1 MVSDLK
7 AKEFC
12 FMQKKSSRP
21 SCFKAA
27 MALFFAVVFFISGCS
42 CGSAKKPDQMFTSAP
57 TAQVSATPEPYDA
70 ESGEVT
76 VLDGSIVKERIT
88 DSASALRAVESI
100 AEHLG
105 ISDAAAC
112 YETCSAQPLMNDVF
126 YSCPQEYNGVP
137 VYGSSI
143 DFIVDEN
150 GNCLNVTDNHA
161 RISGLNTNPV
171 LTEEEAIQKAL
182 SNGASDVDSNGLC
195 IYSCFDTNPCL
206 TYNLYGIE
214 DGTSMQYF
222 VSAETGETVAEFCR
236 SYTGETVDGVGY
248 DRPESGIERHFNLY
262 KIDNRFYLYDK
273 ERNIAVFNAYGR
285 KAIVRSGGFID
296 NELHTY
302 CYSETEN
309 GVIIV
314 CDSDGNRYSY
324 TYGEDGQHY
333 LTSQADADVVFPVQ
347 ATASLKYALDDNTE
361 AMFPVMTTNGS
372 NYVNNDRAVAA
383 MSYAAYSYDFYSD
396 IFGRNGFDN
405 KGGFT
410 SILFDTTHPNACSSN
425 VIVQYASNGE
435 YSNLTNIQVGT
446 KQGMAYDV
454 IGHEYTHSV
463 EQAISCMLYERESGA
478 VMEGLSDIFG
488 ELIED
493 YANNATSGNPT
504 LTGSCD
510 WKNESRNISNP
521 EKSKCPAVY
530 KGKYWKETAECPN
543 EEGNDYGYV
552 HNNST
557 VISHMA
563 YLLSNGMNGASY
575 CEALNNRQIAELYY
589 RTIFML
595 PVCCSFNQFGRMLLR
610 SAELMYERELLNAK
624 QFTCVLA
631 ALNNSGIGVQNSD
644 IRGMIYNVQP
654 KCTLDIRGLDLTNC
668 ECTVKLS
675 KIVNGN
681 AAGGSQQPLEIILK
695 GTINKPTEVDL
706 SGGELFMLE
715 IRNSGEEA
723 SNSEVY
729 KICLSVDSEKGRP
742 ELVFYTMYGTVSPEI
757 TVDTNVQVAAGNSV
771 SYAITEDGSLWEWGA
786 KCGTRLAGNA
796 APKKILSDIVSVS
809 TSGEAYFDESIPEV
823 WTHTLAV
830 AKDGSLYGWG
840 CNAFG
845 QITGTSPSNYEESTH
860 IGEPTFMIGNIKQAS
875 AGGGLSAAVTTSG
888 ALIVWGG
895 AYSEEGPS
903 SRVIKTDVAAV
914 EVGSG
919 HSGVLFILNP
929 DGTVEV
935 MNAATRSAKKVMDGV
950 QEIHGVEGYNASCL
964 ALKKDGSLW
973 LIESGQFGDDTQ
985 TTRIMNDVISAA
997 AYSPDLLEYEDEPL
1011 YVVNKAGQL
1020 LKSVDS
1026 NLKNFSVVMEG
1037 IVSVS
1042 AGRTHALAVTTEG
1055 KVVAWGNNGYGQ
1067 LGSGVTVFETEKPVA
1082 VTGMN
1087 NALSVTVG
1095 GGGSFA
1101 LVVKSDHSLWACG
1114 INDRGQLGNGTT
1126 QGSAEYIKIMDDVSR
1141 AEAEEDFAFA
1151 VKQDG
1156 TLWAWGANDRGQL
1169 GDGTTI
1175 DRLSP
1180 VKVADG
1186 IADTNAYYALTTDG
1200 RMLEIGNGFAEAAT
1214 GVSRIVDYN
1223 IAIMT
1228 DGTLWKCSVKYDD
1241 DYITGDVV
1249 DAWSYNDNMYYA
1261 IKNDGSLWD
1270 IYYRSNGNTKETKL
1284 AEGFE
1289 SLSGY
1294 LVWTYGADDYLMLI
1308 DTKNDL
1314 YNGRTEWDEDGKYIN
1329 LKKIA
1334 ADVCFVATSTVTDYE
1349 GTHFCIDTS
1358 GQLYA
1363 FGKNYYGVFGKGR
1376 TAGYSDTPVT
1386 VAFPN

>member
-1 MVSDLK
+1 
-7 AKEFC
+7 
-12 FMQKKSSRP
+12 MQKKSSRP
-21 SCFKAA
+21 SCFKAV
-27 MALFFAVVFFISGCS
+27 MALLFAVVFFISGCS
-42 CGSAKKPDQMFTSAP
+42 CGSDQKPDQMFTSEP
-57 TAQVSATPEPYDA
+57 TAQASVTPEPYDA

-88 DSASALRAVESI
+88 DSASALRAVEGI

-112 YETCSAQPLMNDVF
+112 YKTCSAQSLMNDVF

-248 DRPESGIERHFNLY
+248 DRPEGGIERHFNLY

-285 KAIVRSGGFID
+285 KAIFRRDGFID
-296 NELHTY
+296 DELHTY

-314 CDSDGNRYSY
+314 CDSDGNRYSA
-324 TYGEDGQHY
+324 TCGEDGQHY

-347 ATASLKYALDDNTE
+347 ATISLKYALDDNTE

-372 NYVNNDRAVAA
+372 TYVNNDRAVAA

-410 SILFDTTHPNACSSN
+410 SVLFDTTHPNACSLN

-435 YSNLTNIQVGT
+435 YFNLTNIQVGT
-446 KQGMAYDV
+446 RQGMAYDV

-510 WKNESRNISNP
+510 WKNEFRNSSNP

-530 KGKYWKETAECPN
+530 KGKYWKETAEFPN
-543 EEGNDYGYV
+543 EGNDYGYV

-675 KIVNGN
+675 KIVNSN
-681 AAGGSQQPLEIILK
+681 TADGSQQELELVLQE
-695 GTINKPTEVDL
+695 TINKPTEVDL
-706 SGGELFMLE
+706 SGGELFLLE

-729 KICLSVDSEKGRP
+729 KIFLSVDSDNGRP
-742 ELVFYTMYGTVSPEI
+742 ELVFYTMYGTASPEI

-809 TSGEAYFDESIPEV
+809 TSGEAYFDESTPEV

-845 QITGTSPSNYEESTH
+845 QITGTSPSNYEESTN

-929 DGTVEV
+929 DGIVEV

-950 QEIHGVEGYNASCL
+950 EEIHGVEGYNASCL

-997 AYSPDLLEYEDEPL
+997 AYSPDLLEYEDKPL

-1114 INDRGQLGNGTT
+1114 INDRGQLANGTT
-1126 QGSAEYIKIMDDVSR
+1126 QGSAEYIKIMDDVSK
-1141 AEAEEDFAFA
+1141 AEAGENFAFA

-1156 TLWAWGANDRGQL
+1156 TLWAWGANDKGQL

-1223 IAIMT
+1223 LAIMT

>member
-1 MVSDLK
+1 
-7 AKEFC
+7 
-12 FMQKKSSRP
+12 MQKKSSRP
-21 SCFKAA
+21 SSFKAA
-27 MALFFAVVFFISGCS
+27 MALFFAVIFFISGCS
-42 CGSAKKPDQMFTSAP
+42 VGSGTEP
-57 TAQVSATPEPYDA
+57 SATPTSVPITQVPTTPGPENVGN
-70 ESGEVT
+70 GEVR
-76 VLDGSIVKERIT
+76 DGSLV
-88 DSASALRAVESI
+88 
-100 AEHLG
+100 
-105 ISDAAAC
+105 
-112 YETCSAQPLMNDVF
+112 
-126 YSCPQEYNGVP
+126 
-137 VYGSSI
+137 
-143 DFIVDEN
+143 
-150 GNCLNVTDNHA
+150 
-161 RISGLNTNPV
+161 
-171 LTEEEAIQKAL
+171 
-182 SNGASDVDSNGLC
+182 
-195 IYSCFDTNPCL
+195 
-206 TYNLYGIE
+206 
-214 DGTSMQYF
+214 
-222 VSAETGETVAEFCR
+222 
-236 SYTGETVDGVGY
+236 
-248 DRPESGIERHFNLY
+248 
-262 KIDNRFYLYDK
+262 
-273 ERNIAVFNAYGR
+273 
-285 KAIVRSGGFID
+285 
-296 NELHTY
+296 
-302 CYSETEN
+302 
-309 GVIIV
+309 
-314 CDSDGNRYSY
+314 
-324 TYGEDGQHY
+324 
-333 LTSQADADVVFPVQ
+333 
-347 ATASLKYALDDNTE
+347 
-361 AMFPVMTTNGS
+361 
-372 NYVNNDRAVAA
+372 
-383 MSYAAYSYDFYSD
+383 
-396 IFGRNGFDN
+396 
-405 KGGFT
+405 
-410 SILFDTTHPNACSSN
+410 
-425 VIVQYASNGE
+425 
-435 YSNLTNIQVGT
+435 
-446 KQGMAYDV
+446 
-454 IGHEYTHSV
+454 
-463 EQAISCMLYERESGA
+463 
-478 VMEGLSDIFG
+478 
-488 ELIED
+488 
-493 YANNATSGNPT
+493 
-504 LTGSCD
+504 
-510 WKNESRNISNP
+510 
-521 EKSKCPAVY
+521 
-530 KGKYWKETAECPN
+530 
-543 EEGNDYGYV
+543 
-552 HNNST
+552 
-557 VISHMA
+557 
-563 YLLSNGMNGASY
+563 
-575 CEALNNRQIAELYY
+575 
-589 RTIFML
+589 
-595 PVCCSFNQFGRMLLR
+595 
-610 SAELMYERELLNAK
+610 
-624 QFTCVLA
+624 
-631 ALNNSGIGVQNSD
+631 
-644 IRGMIYNVQP
+644 NVQP

-675 KIVNGN
+675 KIANGN

-706 SGGELFMLE
+706 SGGELFLLE

-729 KICLSVDSEKGRP
+729 KIYLSVDSDNGRP
-742 ELVFYTMYGTVSPEI
+742 ELVFYTMYGTASPEI

-809 TSGEAYFDESIPEV
+809 TSGEAYFDESTPEV

-840 CNAFG
+840 CNSFG
-845 QITGTSPSNYEESTH
+845 QITGTSPSNYEESTN

-1026 NLKNFSVVMEG
+1026 NLKNFSVVREG

-1055 KVVAWGNNGYGQ
+1055 KVVAWGSNGYGQ

-1126 QGSAEYIKIMDDVSR
+1126 QGSAEYIKIMDDVSK
-1141 AEAEEDFAFA
+1141 AEAGENFAFA

-1169 GDGTTI
+1169 GDGTAI

-1180 VKVADG
+1180 AKVADG

-1214 GVSRIVDYN
+1214 GVSRILN
-1223 IAIMT
+1223 GSLAIMT
-1228 DGTLWKCSVKYDD
+1228 DGSLWSCSVEYDD
-1241 DYITGDVV
+1241 YYITDDVISACESEANCYVIKTDHSLWSTEMFSEDETFSGTEIAHGYKDVASFEIDYDGGWPGFVLLDADNVLYYLDYIDGD
-1249 DAWSYNDNMYYA
+1249 
-1261 IKNDGSLWD
+1261 
-1270 IYYRSNGNTKETKL
+1270 GNL
-1284 AEGFE
+1284 Q
-1289 SLSGY
+1289 
-1294 LVWTYGADDYLMLI
+1294 
-1308 DTKNDL
+1308 
-1314 YNGRTEWDEDGKYIN
+1314 

-1334 ADVCFVATSTVTDYE
+1334 DNIAAFAFSSVTVENDC
-1349 GTHFCIDTS
+1349 GTHLCIDTS

-1363 FGKNYYGVFGKGR
+1363 LGKNSYGVFGKGR

-1386 VAFPN
+1386 VAFQN

>member
-1 MVSDLK
+1 
-7 AKEFC
+7 
-12 FMQKKSSRP
+12 MQKKSSRP

-42 CGSAKKPDQMFTSAP
+42 CGSDQKPDQMFTSAP

-76 VLDGSIVKERIT
+76 VLDGSIVKEKIT

-112 YETCSAQPLMNDVF
+112 YKTCSAQSLMNDVF

-248 DRPESGIERHFNLY
+248 DRPEDGIERHFNLY

-285 KAIVRSGGFID
+285 AKIKRCGFID
-296 NELHTY
+296 DELRTY
-302 CYSETEN
+302 YIEGEN
-309 GVIIV
+309 GAQFV

-347 ATASLKYALDDNTE
+347 ITYSLNYAVDKNTE
-361 AMFPVMTTNGS
+361 AMFHVMTTNGS
-372 NYVNNDRAVAA
+372 TYVNNDRAVAA
-383 MSYAAYSYDFYSD
+383 MSYTAYSYDFYSD

-410 SILFDTTHPNACSSN
+410 SVLFDTTHPNACSSN
-425 VIVQYASNGE
+425 DIVNAYNDSTGDQYF
-435 YSNLTNIQVGT
+435 NLTNIEVGT
-446 KQGMAYDV
+446 KQGMVYDV

-463 EQAISCMLYERESGA
+463 EQATSNMLYERESGA

-510 WKNESRNISNP
+510 WKNEFRNISNP

-530 KGKYWKETAECPN
+530 KGKYWKETAEFPN
-543 EEGNDYGYV
+543 EGNDYGYV
-552 HNNST
+552 HDNST

-563 YLLSNGMNGASY
+563 YLLSNGMNSASY

-631 ALNNSGIGVQNSD
+631 ALNNSGIGVQDSD

-675 KIVNGN
+675 KIANGN
-681 AAGGSQQPLEIILK
+681 AAGDSQQPLEIILK

-706 SGGELFMLE
+706 SGGELFLLE

-729 KICLSVDSEKGRP
+729 KICLSVDSDNGRP

-809 TSGEAYFDESIPEV
+809 TSGEASFDESTPEV

-840 CNAFG
+840 FNGFG
-845 QITGTSPSNYEESTH
+845 QITGTSPSNYEESTN

-895 AYSEEGPS
+895 DYSEEDPS

-919 HSGVLFILNP
+919 INKILFVLNP

-935 MNAATRSAKKVMDGV
+935 MNAVTRSAKKVMDGV

-997 AYSPDLLEYEDEPL
+997 AYSRDLLEYEDKPL

-1055 KVVAWGNNGYGQ
+1055 KVVAWGSNGYGQ
-1067 LGSGVTVFETEKPVA
+1067 LGSGGTVFETEKPVA

-1126 QGSAEYIKIMDDVSR
+1126 QGSAEYIKIMDDVSK
-1141 AEAEEDFAFA
+1141 AEAGENFAFA

-1214 GVSRIVDYN
+1214 GVSRILN
-1223 IAIMT
+1223 GSLAIMT
-1228 DGTLWKCSVKYDD
+1228 DGSLWSCSVEYDD
-1241 DYITGDVV
+1241 YYITDDAISACEDGEANCYVIKTDHSLWLTEMFSEDDTSSGTEIAHGYKDVASFEIDYDGGWPGFVLLDTDNVLYYLDYIDGD
-1249 DAWSYNDNMYYA
+1249 
-1261 IKNDGSLWD
+1261 
-1270 IYYRSNGNTKETKL
+1270 GNL
-1284 AEGFE
+1284 Q
-1289 SLSGY
+1289 
-1294 LVWTYGADDYLMLI
+1294 
-1308 DTKNDL
+1308 
-1314 YNGRTEWDEDGKYIN
+1314 

-1334 ADVCFVATSTVTDYE
+1334 DNIAAFAFSSVTVENDC

-1358 GQLYA
+1358 GQLYG

>member
-1 MVSDLK
+1 
-7 AKEFC
+7 
-12 FMQKKSSRP
+12 MQKKSSRP

-27 MALFFAVVFFISGCS
+27 MALFFAVIFFISGCS
-42 CGSAKKPDQMFTSAP
+42 CGSAQKPDQMFTSEP

-88 DSASALRAVESI
+88 DSASALRAVEGI

-112 YETCSAQPLMNDVF
+112 YKTCSAQSLMNDVF

-248 DRPESGIERHFNLY
+248 DRPEGGIERHFNLY

-273 ERNIAVFNAYGR
+273 ERNIAVFNAYGHELILG
-285 KAIVRSGGFID
+285 ALPGFID
-296 NELHTY
+296 DELRTY
-302 CYSETEN
+302 YIAGEN
-309 GVIIV
+309 GAQFV

-324 TYGEDGQHY
+324 TCGEDGQHY
-333 LTSQADADVVFPVQ
+333 LTSQADAEVIFPVQ
-347 ATASLKYALDDNTE
+347 ATALLKYAVDKNNE
-361 AMFPVMTTNGS
+361 AMFHVMTTNGS
-372 NYVNNDRAVAA
+372 TYVNNDRAVAA

-410 SILFDTTHPNACSSN
+410 SILFDTTHPDACSWN
-425 VIVQYASNGE
+425 NIFEWASNGA
-435 YSNLTNIQVGT
+435 YSYLTSIEVGT
-446 KQGMAYDV
+446 EQGMAYDV

-463 EQAISCMLYERESGA
+463 EQSTSSMLCERESGA

-510 WKNESRNISNP
+510 WKHESRNISNP

-530 KGKYWKETAECPN
+530 KGKYWKETAEFPN
-543 EEGNDYGYV
+543 EGNNYGYI

-631 ALNNSGIGVQNSD
+631 ALNNSGIGVQDSD

-675 KIVNGN
+675 KIVNRN
-681 AAGGSQQPLEIILK
+681 TADGSQQELEPILQE
-695 GTINKPTEVDL
+695 TINKPTEVDL
-706 SGGELFMLE
+706 SGGELFLLE

-729 KICLSVDSEKGRP
+729 KIFLSVDSDNGRP

-809 TSGEAYFDESIPEV
+809 TSGNGSFDESTPEV
-823 WTHTLAV
+823 STHTLAV

-840 CNAFG
+840 FNGFG
-845 QITGTSPSNYEESTH
+845 QITGTSPSNYEESTN

-895 AYSEEGPS
+895 DYSEEDPS

-919 HSGVLFILNP
+919 INKILFVLNP

-935 MNAATRSAKKVMDGV
+935 MNAVTRSAKKVMDGV
-950 QEIHGVEGYNASCL
+950 QEIHGVEGFNAACL

-985 TTRIMNDVISAA
+985 TIRIMNDVISAA
-997 AYSPDLLEYEDEPL
+997 AYSRDLLEYEDKPL

-1055 KVVAWGNNGYGQ
+1055 KVVAWGSNGYGQ
-1067 LGSGVTVFETEKPVA
+1067 LGSGGTVFETEKPVA
-1082 VTGMN
+1082 VSGMN

-1114 INDRGQLGNGTT
+1114 INDRGQLGSGTT
-1126 QGSAEYIKIMDDVSR
+1126 QGSAEYIKIMDNVSK
-1141 AEAEEDFAFA
+1141 AAAGDKFAFA

-1200 RMLEIGNGFAEAAT
+1200 RMLEIDNGFAEAAT
-1214 GVSRIVDYN
+1214 GVSRIVDFN
-1223 IAIMT
+1223 LAIMT

-1241 DYITGDVV
+1241 DYITGDVI

>member
-1 MVSDLK
+1 
-7 AKEFC
+7 
-12 FMQKKSSRP
+12 MQKKSSCP

-42 CGSAKKPDQMFTSAP
+42 CGSYQKPDQMFTSAP

-76 VLDGSIVKERIT
+76 LLDGSIVKEKIT
-88 DSASALRAVESI
+88 DSASALRAVEGI

-112 YETCSAQPLMNDVF
+112 YKTCSAQSLMNDVF

-510 WKNESRNISNP
+510 WKNEFRNISNP

-706 SGGELFMLE
+706 SGGELFLLE

-729 KICLSVDSEKGRP
+729 KICLSVDSDNGRP

-809 TSGEAYFDESIPEV
+809 TSGNGSFDESSPEV

-840 CNAFG
+840 CNSFG

-929 DGTVEV
+929 DGIVEV

-997 AYSPDLLEYEDEPL
+997 AYSRDLLEYEDKPL

-1055 KVVAWGNNGYGQ
+1055 KVVAWGSNGYGQ
-1067 LGSGVTVFETEKPVA
+1067 LGSGGTVFETEKPVA
-1082 VTGMN
+1082 VSGMN

-1126 QGSAEYIKIMDDVSR
+1126 QGSAEYIKIMDDVSK
-1141 AEAEEDFAFA
+1141 AEAGENFAFA

-1223 IAIMT
+1223 LAIMT

-1334 ADVCFVATSTVTDYE
+1334 ADVCFVVTSTVTDYE

>member
-1 MVSDLK
+1 
-7 AKEFC
+7 
-12 FMQKKSSRP
+12 MQKKSSRP
-21 SCFKAA
+21 SSFKAA

-42 CGSAKKPDQMFTSAP
+42 VGSGTEPSSTPTSVPITQVP
-57 TAQVSATPEPYDA
+57 TTPGPENVGN
-70 ESGEVT
+70 GEVR
-76 VLDGSIVKERIT
+76 DGSLV
-88 DSASALRAVESI
+88 
-100 AEHLG
+100 
-105 ISDAAAC
+105 
-112 YETCSAQPLMNDVF
+112 
-126 YSCPQEYNGVP
+126 
-137 VYGSSI
+137 
-143 DFIVDEN
+143 
-150 GNCLNVTDNHA
+150 
-161 RISGLNTNPV
+161 
-171 LTEEEAIQKAL
+171 
-182 SNGASDVDSNGLC
+182 
-195 IYSCFDTNPCL
+195 
-206 TYNLYGIE
+206 
-214 DGTSMQYF
+214 
-222 VSAETGETVAEFCR
+222 
-236 SYTGETVDGVGY
+236 
-248 DRPESGIERHFNLY
+248 
-262 KIDNRFYLYDK
+262 
-273 ERNIAVFNAYGR
+273 
-285 KAIVRSGGFID
+285 
-296 NELHTY
+296 
-302 CYSETEN
+302 
-309 GVIIV
+309 
-314 CDSDGNRYSY
+314 
-324 TYGEDGQHY
+324 
-333 LTSQADADVVFPVQ
+333 
-347 ATASLKYALDDNTE
+347 
-361 AMFPVMTTNGS
+361 
-372 NYVNNDRAVAA
+372 
-383 MSYAAYSYDFYSD
+383 
-396 IFGRNGFDN
+396 
-405 KGGFT
+405 
-410 SILFDTTHPNACSSN
+410 
-425 VIVQYASNGE
+425 
-435 YSNLTNIQVGT
+435 
-446 KQGMAYDV
+446 
-454 IGHEYTHSV
+454 
-463 EQAISCMLYERESGA
+463 
-478 VMEGLSDIFG
+478 
-488 ELIED
+488 
-493 YANNATSGNPT
+493 
-504 LTGSCD
+504 
-510 WKNESRNISNP
+510 
-521 EKSKCPAVY
+521 
-530 KGKYWKETAECPN
+530 
-543 EEGNDYGYV
+543 
-552 HNNST
+552 
-557 VISHMA
+557 
-563 YLLSNGMNGASY
+563 
-575 CEALNNRQIAELYY
+575 
-589 RTIFML
+589 
-595 PVCCSFNQFGRMLLR
+595 
-610 SAELMYERELLNAK
+610 
-624 QFTCVLA
+624 
-631 ALNNSGIGVQNSD
+631 
-644 IRGMIYNVQP
+644 NVQP

-675 KIVNGN
+675 KIANGN
-681 AAGGSQQPLEIILK
+681 AAGDSQQPLEIILK

-706 SGGELFMLE
+706 SGGELFLLE

-729 KICLSVDSEKGRP
+729 KIFLSVDSDNGRP

-809 TSGEAYFDESIPEV
+809 TSGEASFDESTPEV

-840 CNAFG
+840 CNSFG
-845 QITGTSPSNYEESTH
+845 QITGTYPSNYEESTN

-895 AYSEEGPS
+895 DYSEEDPS

-919 HSGVLFILNP
+919 INKILFVLNP

-935 MNAATRSAKKVMDGV
+935 MNAVTRSAKKVMDGV

-997 AYSPDLLEYEDEPL
+997 AYSRDLLEYEDKPL

-1055 KVVAWGNNGYGQ
+1055 KVVAWGSNGYGQ
-1067 LGSGVTVFETEKPVA
+1067 LGSGGTVFETEKPVA

-1087 NALSVTVG
+1087 NTLSVTVG

-1114 INDRGQLGNGTT
+1114 INDRGQLGNGTI
-1126 QGSAEYIKIMDDVSR
+1126 QGSAEYIKIMDNVSK
-1141 AEAEEDFAFA
+1141 AEAGENFAFT

>member
-21 SCFKAA
+21 SSFKAA

-42 CGSAKKPDQMFTSAP
+42 VGSGTEPSSTP
-57 TAQVSATPEPYDA
+57 TPVPITQVPTTPEP
-70 ESGEVT
+70 ENVGNGEVR
-76 VLDGSIVKERIT
+76 DGSLV
-88 DSASALRAVESI
+88 
-100 AEHLG
+100 
-105 ISDAAAC
+105 
-112 YETCSAQPLMNDVF
+112 
-126 YSCPQEYNGVP
+126 
-137 VYGSSI
+137 
-143 DFIVDEN
+143 
-150 GNCLNVTDNHA
+150 
-161 RISGLNTNPV
+161 
-171 LTEEEAIQKAL
+171 
-182 SNGASDVDSNGLC
+182 
-195 IYSCFDTNPCL
+195 
-206 TYNLYGIE
+206 
-214 DGTSMQYF
+214 
-222 VSAETGETVAEFCR
+222 
-236 SYTGETVDGVGY
+236 
-248 DRPESGIERHFNLY
+248 
-262 KIDNRFYLYDK
+262 
-273 ERNIAVFNAYGR
+273 
-285 KAIVRSGGFID
+285 
-296 NELHTY
+296 
-302 CYSETEN
+302 
-309 GVIIV
+309 
-314 CDSDGNRYSY
+314 
-324 TYGEDGQHY
+324 
-333 LTSQADADVVFPVQ
+333 
-347 ATASLKYALDDNTE
+347 
-361 AMFPVMTTNGS
+361 
-372 NYVNNDRAVAA
+372 
-383 MSYAAYSYDFYSD
+383 
-396 IFGRNGFDN
+396 
-405 KGGFT
+405 
-410 SILFDTTHPNACSSN
+410 
-425 VIVQYASNGE
+425 
-435 YSNLTNIQVGT
+435 
-446 KQGMAYDV
+446 
-454 IGHEYTHSV
+454 
-463 EQAISCMLYERESGA
+463 
-478 VMEGLSDIFG
+478 
-488 ELIED
+488 
-493 YANNATSGNPT
+493 
-504 LTGSCD
+504 
-510 WKNESRNISNP
+510 
-521 EKSKCPAVY
+521 
-530 KGKYWKETAECPN
+530 
-543 EEGNDYGYV
+543 
-552 HNNST
+552 
-557 VISHMA
+557 
-563 YLLSNGMNGASY
+563 
-575 CEALNNRQIAELYY
+575 
-589 RTIFML
+589 
-595 PVCCSFNQFGRMLLR
+595 
-610 SAELMYERELLNAK
+610 
-624 QFTCVLA
+624 
-631 ALNNSGIGVQNSD
+631 
-644 IRGMIYNVQP
+644 NVQP

-675 KIVNGN
+675 KIANGN
-681 AAGGSQQPLEIILK
+681 AAGGSQQELEPILQE
-695 GTINKPTEVDL
+695 TINKPTEVDL
-706 SGGELFMLE
+706 SGGELFLLE
-715 IRNSGEEA
+715 IR
-723 SNSEVY
+723 NSEVY
-729 KICLSVDSEKGRP
+729 KIFLSVDSDNGRP

-757 TVDTNVQVAAGNSV
+757 TVNTNVQVAAGNSV
-771 SYAITEDGSLWEWGA
+771 SYAITEDGSLWEWGW
-786 KCGTRLAGNA
+786 LAGNA
-796 APKKILSDIVSVS
+796 APKKILNDIVSVS
-809 TSGEAYFDESIPEV
+809 TSGEAYFDESTPEV

-840 CNAFG
+840 CNSFG
-845 QITGTSPSNYEESTH
+845 QITGTSPSNYEESTN

-895 AYSEEGPS
+895 DYSEEDPS

-919 HSGVLFILNP
+919 INKILFVLNP

-935 MNAATRSAKKVMDGV
+935 MNAVTRSAKKVMDGV
-950 QEIHGVEGYNASCL
+950 QEIHGVEGFNAACL

-997 AYSPDLLEYEDEPL
+997 AYSRDLLEYEDKPL

-1055 KVVAWGNNGYGQ
+1055 KVVAWGSNGYGQ
-1067 LGSGVTVFETEKPVA
+1067 LGNGETVFETEKPVA
-1082 VTGMN
+1082 VSGMN

-1126 QGSAEYIKIMDDVSR
+1126 QGSAEYIKIMDDVSK
-1141 AEAEEDFAFA
+1141 AAAGENFAFA

-1223 IAIMT
+1223 LAIMT

>member
-1 MVSDLK
+1 
-7 AKEFC
+7 
-12 FMQKKSSRP
+12 MQKKSSRP
-21 SCFKAA
+21 SSFKAA

-42 CGSAKKPDQMFTSAP
+42 VGSGTEPSSTPTSVPITQVP
-57 TAQVSATPEPYDA
+57 TTPGPENVGN
-70 ESGEVT
+70 GEVR
-76 VLDGSIVKERIT
+76 DGSLV
-88 DSASALRAVESI
+88 
-100 AEHLG
+100 
-105 ISDAAAC
+105 
-112 YETCSAQPLMNDVF
+112 
-126 YSCPQEYNGVP
+126 
-137 VYGSSI
+137 
-143 DFIVDEN
+143 
-150 GNCLNVTDNHA
+150 
-161 RISGLNTNPV
+161 
-171 LTEEEAIQKAL
+171 
-182 SNGASDVDSNGLC
+182 
-195 IYSCFDTNPCL
+195 
-206 TYNLYGIE
+206 
-214 DGTSMQYF
+214 
-222 VSAETGETVAEFCR
+222 
-236 SYTGETVDGVGY
+236 
-248 DRPESGIERHFNLY
+248 
-262 KIDNRFYLYDK
+262 
-273 ERNIAVFNAYGR
+273 
-285 KAIVRSGGFID
+285 
-296 NELHTY
+296 
-302 CYSETEN
+302 
-309 GVIIV
+309 
-314 CDSDGNRYSY
+314 
-324 TYGEDGQHY
+324 
-333 LTSQADADVVFPVQ
+333 
-347 ATASLKYALDDNTE
+347 
-361 AMFPVMTTNGS
+361 
-372 NYVNNDRAVAA
+372 
-383 MSYAAYSYDFYSD
+383 
-396 IFGRNGFDN
+396 
-405 KGGFT
+405 
-410 SILFDTTHPNACSSN
+410 
-425 VIVQYASNGE
+425 
-435 YSNLTNIQVGT
+435 
-446 KQGMAYDV
+446 
-454 IGHEYTHSV
+454 
-463 EQAISCMLYERESGA
+463 
-478 VMEGLSDIFG
+478 
-488 ELIED
+488 
-493 YANNATSGNPT
+493 
-504 LTGSCD
+504 
-510 WKNESRNISNP
+510 
-521 EKSKCPAVY
+521 
-530 KGKYWKETAECPN
+530 
-543 EEGNDYGYV
+543 
-552 HNNST
+552 
-557 VISHMA
+557 
-563 YLLSNGMNGASY
+563 
-575 CEALNNRQIAELYY
+575 
-589 RTIFML
+589 
-595 PVCCSFNQFGRMLLR
+595 
-610 SAELMYERELLNAK
+610 
-624 QFTCVLA
+624 
-631 ALNNSGIGVQNSD
+631 
-644 IRGMIYNVQP
+644 NVQP

-675 KIVNGN
+675 KIANGN
-681 AAGGSQQPLEIILK
+681 AAGDSQQPLEIILK

-706 SGGELFMLE
+706 SGGELFLLE

-729 KICLSVDSEKGRP
+729 KIFLSVDSDNGRP
-742 ELVFYTMYGTVSPEI
+742 ELVFYTMYGTASPEI

-809 TSGEAYFDESIPEV
+809 TSGNGSFDESSPEV

-840 CNAFG
+840 FNGFG
-845 QITGTSPSNYEESTH
+845 QITGTSPSNYEESTN

-903 SRVIKTDVAAV
+903 SRVIKTNVAAV

-919 HSGVLFILNP
+919 ITKILFVLNP

-935 MNAATRSAKKVMDGV
+935 MNAVTRSAKKVMDGV

-997 AYSPDLLEYEDEPL
+997 AYSRDLLEYEDKHL

-1055 KVVAWGNNGYGQ
+1055 KVVAWGSNGYGQ
-1067 LGSGVTVFETEKPVA
+1067 LGNGETVFETEKPVA
-1082 VTGMN
+1082 VSGMN

-1114 INDRGQLGNGTT
+1114 INDRGQLGSGTT
-1126 QGSAEYIKIMDDVSR
+1126 QGSAEYIKIMDNVSK
-1141 AEAEEDFAFA
+1141 AAAGDKFAFA

-1214 GVSRIVDYN
+1214 GVSRILN
-1223 IAIMT
+1223 GSLAIMT

-1249 DAWSYNDNMYYA
+1249 DAWNYNDNMYYA

-1294 LVWTYGADDYLMLI
+1294 LVRTYGADDYLMLI

>member
-1 MVSDLK
+1 
-7 AKEFC
+7 
-12 FMQKKSSRP
+12 MQKKSSRP

-27 MALFFAVVFFISGCS
+27 MALFFAVIFFISGCS
-42 CGSAKKPDQMFTSAP
+42 VGSGTEPSSTPTSVPITQVP
-57 TAQVSATPEPYDA
+57 TTPGPENVGN
-70 ESGEVT
+70 GEVT

-88 DSASALRAVESI
+88 DSASALRAVEGI

-112 YETCSAQPLMNDVF
+112 YKTCSAQSLMNDVF

-248 DRPESGIERHFNLY
+248 DRPEGGIERHFNLY

-273 ERNIAVFNAYGR
+273 ERNIAVFNAYGHELILG
-285 KAIVRSGGFID
+285 ALPGFID
-296 NELHTY
+296 DELRTY
-302 CYSETEN
+302 YIAGEN
-309 GVIIV
+309 GAQFV

-324 TYGEDGQHY
+324 TCGEDGQHY
-333 LTSQADADVVFPVQ
+333 LTSQADAEVIFPVQ
-347 ATASLKYALDDNTE
+347 ATALLKYAVDKNNE
-361 AMFPVMTTNGS
+361 AMFHVMTTNGS
-372 NYVNNDRAVAA
+372 TYVNNDRAVAA

-410 SILFDTTHPNACSSN
+410 SILFDTTHPDACSWN
-425 VIVQYASNGE
+425 NIFEWASNGA
-435 YSNLTNIQVGT
+435 YSYLTSIEVGT
-446 KQGMAYDV
+446 EQGMAYDV

-463 EQAISCMLYERESGA
+463 EQSTSSMLCERESGA

-510 WKNESRNISNP
+510 WKHESRNISNL

-530 KGKYWKETAECPN
+530 KGKYWKETAEFPN
-543 EEGNDYGYV
+543 EGNNYGYI

-631 ALNNSGIGVQNSD
+631 ALNNSGIGVQDSD

-675 KIVNGN
+675 KIVNRNTADGP
-681 AAGGSQQPLEIILK
+681 QQELEPILQE
-695 GTINKPTEVDL
+695 TINKPTEVDL
-706 SGGELFMLE
+706 SGGELFLLE

-729 KICLSVDSEKGRP
+729 KIFLSVDSDNGRP

-809 TSGEAYFDESIPEV
+809 TSGNGSFDESTPEV
-823 WTHTLAV
+823 STHTLAV

-840 CNAFG
+840 FNGFG
-845 QITGTSPSNYEESTH
+845 QITGTSPSNYEESTN

-895 AYSEEGPS
+895 DYSEEDPS

-919 HSGVLFILNP
+919 INKILFVLNP

-935 MNAATRSAKKVMDGV
+935 MNAVTRSAKKVMDGV
-950 QEIHGVEGYNASCL
+950 QEIHGVEGFNAACL

-985 TTRIMNDVISAA
+985 TIRIMNDVISAA
-997 AYSPDLLEYEDEPL
+997 AYSRDLLEYEDKPL

-1055 KVVAWGNNGYGQ
+1055 KVVAWGSNGYGQ
-1067 LGSGVTVFETEKPVA
+1067 LGSGGTVFETEKPVA
-1082 VTGMN
+1082 VSGMN

-1114 INDRGQLGNGTT
+1114 INDRGQLGSGTT
-1126 QGSAEYIKIMDDVSR
+1126 QGSAEYIKIMDNVSK
-1141 AEAEEDFAFA
+1141 AAAGDKFAFA

-1169 GDGTTI
+1169 GDGTAI

-1186 IADTNAYYALTTDG
+1186 IADTNAYYALTTNG
-1200 RMLEIGNGFAEAAT
+1200 RMLEIDNGFAEAAT
-1214 GVSRIVDYN
+1214 GVSRIVDFN
-1223 IAIMT
+1223 LAIMT

-1241 DYITGDVV
+1241 DYITGDVI

>member
-1 MVSDLK
+1 
-7 AKEFC
+7 
-12 FMQKKSSRP
+12 MQKKSSRP

-137 VYGSSI
+137 VYGSNI

-706 SGGELFMLE
+706 SGGELFLLE

-729 KICLSVDSEKGRP
+729 KIFLSVDSENGRP

-796 APKKILSDIVSVS
+796 APKKILNDIVSVS
-809 TSGEAYFDESIPEV
+809 TSGEASFDESLPEV

-830 AKDGSLYGWG
+830 VKDGSLYGWG
-840 CNAFG
+840 CNSFG
-845 QITGTSPSNYEESTH
+845 QITGTSPSNYEESTN
-860 IGEPTFMIGNIKQAS
+860 IGEPTFMIGNIKQTS

-895 AYSEEGPS
+895 DYSEEDPS

-1126 QGSAEYIKIMDDVSR
+1126 QGSAEYIKIMDDVSK
-1141 AEAEEDFAFA
+1141 AEAGENFAFA

-1223 IAIMT
+1223 LAIMT

>member
-1 MVSDLK
+1 
-7 AKEFC
+7 
-12 FMQKKSSRP
+12 MQKKSSRP

-42 CGSAKKPDQMFTSAP
+42 VGSGTEP
-57 TAQVSATPEPYDA
+57 SATPTSVPITQVPTTPGPENVGN
-70 ESGEVT
+70 GEVR
-76 VLDGSIVKERIT
+76 DGSLV
-88 DSASALRAVESI
+88 
-100 AEHLG
+100 
-105 ISDAAAC
+105 
-112 YETCSAQPLMNDVF
+112 
-126 YSCPQEYNGVP
+126 
-137 VYGSSI
+137 
-143 DFIVDEN
+143 
-150 GNCLNVTDNHA
+150 
-161 RISGLNTNPV
+161 
-171 LTEEEAIQKAL
+171 
-182 SNGASDVDSNGLC
+182 
-195 IYSCFDTNPCL
+195 
-206 TYNLYGIE
+206 
-214 DGTSMQYF
+214 
-222 VSAETGETVAEFCR
+222 
-236 SYTGETVDGVGY
+236 
-248 DRPESGIERHFNLY
+248 
-262 KIDNRFYLYDK
+262 
-273 ERNIAVFNAYGR
+273 
-285 KAIVRSGGFID
+285 
-296 NELHTY
+296 
-302 CYSETEN
+302 
-309 GVIIV
+309 
-314 CDSDGNRYSY
+314 
-324 TYGEDGQHY
+324 
-333 LTSQADADVVFPVQ
+333 
-347 ATASLKYALDDNTE
+347 
-361 AMFPVMTTNGS
+361 
-372 NYVNNDRAVAA
+372 
-383 MSYAAYSYDFYSD
+383 
-396 IFGRNGFDN
+396 
-405 KGGFT
+405 
-410 SILFDTTHPNACSSN
+410 
-425 VIVQYASNGE
+425 
-435 YSNLTNIQVGT
+435 
-446 KQGMAYDV
+446 
-454 IGHEYTHSV
+454 
-463 EQAISCMLYERESGA
+463 
-478 VMEGLSDIFG
+478 
-488 ELIED
+488 
-493 YANNATSGNPT
+493 
-504 LTGSCD
+504 
-510 WKNESRNISNP
+510 
-521 EKSKCPAVY
+521 
-530 KGKYWKETAECPN
+530 
-543 EEGNDYGYV
+543 
-552 HNNST
+552 
-557 VISHMA
+557 
-563 YLLSNGMNGASY
+563 
-575 CEALNNRQIAELYY
+575 
-589 RTIFML
+589 
-595 PVCCSFNQFGRMLLR
+595 
-610 SAELMYERELLNAK
+610 
-624 QFTCVLA
+624 
-631 ALNNSGIGVQNSD
+631 
-644 IRGMIYNVQP
+644 NVQP

-675 KIVNGN
+675 KIVNRN
-681 AAGGSQQPLEIILK
+681 TANGSQQELEPVLQE
-695 GTINKPTEVDL
+695 TINKPTEVDL
-706 SGGELFMLE
+706 SGGELFLLE

-729 KICLSVDSEKGRP
+729 KIFLSVDSENGRP

-809 TSGEAYFDESIPEV
+809 TSGEASFDESTPEV

-840 CNAFG
+840 FNGFG
-845 QITGTSPSNYEESTH
+845 QITGTSPSNYEESTN

-929 DGTVEV
+929 DGIVEV

-997 AYSPDLLEYEDEPL
+997 AYSRDLLEYEDKPL

-1042 AGRTHALAVTTEG
+1042 AGRTHALAVTTDG
-1055 KVVAWGNNGYGQ
+1055 KVVAWGSNGYGQ
-1067 LGSGVTVFETEKPVA
+1067 LGNGETVFETEKPVA
-1082 VTGMN
+1082 VSGMN

-1114 INDRGQLGNGTT
+1114 INDRGQLGSGPTK
-1126 QGSAEYIKIMDDVSR
+1126 GSAEYIKIMDDVSK
-1141 AEAEEDFAFA
+1141 AAAGDKFAFA

-1223 IAIMT
+1223 LAIMT
-1228 DGTLWKCSVKYDD
+1228 NGTLWKCSVKYDD

>member
-42 CGSAKKPDQMFTSAP
+42 VGSGTEPSSTP
-57 TAQVSATPEPYDA
+57 TPVPITQVPTTPGPENVGN
-70 ESGEVT
+70 GEVR
-76 VLDGSIVKERIT
+76 DGSLV
-88 DSASALRAVESI
+88 
-100 AEHLG
+100 
-105 ISDAAAC
+105 
-112 YETCSAQPLMNDVF
+112 
-126 YSCPQEYNGVP
+126 
-137 VYGSSI
+137 
-143 DFIVDEN
+143 
-150 GNCLNVTDNHA
+150 
-161 RISGLNTNPV
+161 
-171 LTEEEAIQKAL
+171 
-182 SNGASDVDSNGLC
+182 
-195 IYSCFDTNPCL
+195 
-206 TYNLYGIE
+206 
-214 DGTSMQYF
+214 
-222 VSAETGETVAEFCR
+222 
-236 SYTGETVDGVGY
+236 
-248 DRPESGIERHFNLY
+248 
-262 KIDNRFYLYDK
+262 
-273 ERNIAVFNAYGR
+273 
-285 KAIVRSGGFID
+285 
-296 NELHTY
+296 
-302 CYSETEN
+302 
-309 GVIIV
+309 
-314 CDSDGNRYSY
+314 
-324 TYGEDGQHY
+324 
-333 LTSQADADVVFPVQ
+333 
-347 ATASLKYALDDNTE
+347 
-361 AMFPVMTTNGS
+361 
-372 NYVNNDRAVAA
+372 
-383 MSYAAYSYDFYSD
+383 
-396 IFGRNGFDN
+396 
-405 KGGFT
+405 
-410 SILFDTTHPNACSSN
+410 
-425 VIVQYASNGE
+425 
-435 YSNLTNIQVGT
+435 
-446 KQGMAYDV
+446 
-454 IGHEYTHSV
+454 
-463 EQAISCMLYERESGA
+463 
-478 VMEGLSDIFG
+478 
-488 ELIED
+488 
-493 YANNATSGNPT
+493 
-504 LTGSCD
+504 
-510 WKNESRNISNP
+510 
-521 EKSKCPAVY
+521 
-530 KGKYWKETAECPN
+530 
-543 EEGNDYGYV
+543 
-552 HNNST
+552 
-557 VISHMA
+557 
-563 YLLSNGMNGASY
+563 
-575 CEALNNRQIAELYY
+575 
-589 RTIFML
+589 
-595 PVCCSFNQFGRMLLR
+595 
-610 SAELMYERELLNAK
+610 
-624 QFTCVLA
+624 
-631 ALNNSGIGVQNSD
+631 
-644 IRGMIYNVQP
+644 NVQP

-675 KIVNGN
+675 KIVNRN
-681 AAGGSQQPLEIILK
+681 TANGSQQELEPVLQE
-695 GTINKPTEVDL
+695 TINKPTEVDL
-706 SGGELFMLE
+706 SGGELFLLE

-729 KICLSVDSEKGRP
+729 KICLSVDSDNGRP

-809 TSGEAYFDESIPEV
+809 TSGEASFDESTPEV

-840 CNAFG
+840 FNGFG
-845 QITGTSPSNYEESTH
+845 QITGTSPSNYEESTN

-929 DGTVEV
+929 DGIVEV

-997 AYSPDLLEYEDEPL
+997 AYSRDLLEYEDKHL

-1055 KVVAWGNNGYGQ
+1055 KVVAWGSNGYGQ
-1067 LGSGVTVFETEKPVA
+1067 LGNGETVFETEKPVA
-1082 VTGMN
+1082 VSGMN

-1114 INDRGQLGNGTT
+1114 INDRGQLGSGTI
-1126 QGSAEYIKIMDDVSR
+1126 QGSAEYIKIMDDVSK
-1141 AEAEEDFAFA
+1141 AAAGDKFAFA

-1223 IAIMT
+1223 LAIMT

-1363 FGKNYYGVFGKGR
+1363 FGKNHYGVFGKGR

-1386 VAFPN
+1386 VVFPN

>member
-1 MVSDLK
+1 
-7 AKEFC
+7 
-12 FMQKKSSRP
+12 MQKKSSRP

-137 VYGSSI
+137 VYGSNI

-729 KICLSVDSEKGRP
+729 KICLSVDSDNGRP

-757 TVDTNVQVAAGNSV
+757 TVDANVQVAAGNSV

-809 TSGEAYFDESIPEV
+809 TSGEASFDESTPEV

-840 CNAFG
+840 FNGFG
-845 QITGTSPSNYEESTH
+845 QITGTSPSNYEESTN

-1126 QGSAEYIKIMDDVSR
+1126 QGSAEYIKIMDDVSK
-1141 AEAEEDFAFA
+1141 AEAGENFAFA

-1223 IAIMT
+1223 LAIMT

>member
-1 MVSDLK
+1 
-7 AKEFC
+7 
-12 FMQKKSSRP
+12 MQKKSSRP

-42 CGSAKKPDQMFTSAP
+42 VGSGTEP
-57 TAQVSATPEPYDA
+57 SATPTSVPITQVPTTPGPENVGN
-70 ESGEVT
+70 GEVR
-76 VLDGSIVKERIT
+76 DGSLV
-88 DSASALRAVESI
+88 
-100 AEHLG
+100 
-105 ISDAAAC
+105 
-112 YETCSAQPLMNDVF
+112 
-126 YSCPQEYNGVP
+126 
-137 VYGSSI
+137 
-143 DFIVDEN
+143 
-150 GNCLNVTDNHA
+150 
-161 RISGLNTNPV
+161 
-171 LTEEEAIQKAL
+171 
-182 SNGASDVDSNGLC
+182 
-195 IYSCFDTNPCL
+195 
-206 TYNLYGIE
+206 
-214 DGTSMQYF
+214 
-222 VSAETGETVAEFCR
+222 
-236 SYTGETVDGVGY
+236 
-248 DRPESGIERHFNLY
+248 
-262 KIDNRFYLYDK
+262 
-273 ERNIAVFNAYGR
+273 
-285 KAIVRSGGFID
+285 
-296 NELHTY
+296 
-302 CYSETEN
+302 
-309 GVIIV
+309 
-314 CDSDGNRYSY
+314 
-324 TYGEDGQHY
+324 
-333 LTSQADADVVFPVQ
+333 
-347 ATASLKYALDDNTE
+347 
-361 AMFPVMTTNGS
+361 
-372 NYVNNDRAVAA
+372 
-383 MSYAAYSYDFYSD
+383 
-396 IFGRNGFDN
+396 
-405 KGGFT
+405 
-410 SILFDTTHPNACSSN
+410 
-425 VIVQYASNGE
+425 
-435 YSNLTNIQVGT
+435 
-446 KQGMAYDV
+446 
-454 IGHEYTHSV
+454 
-463 EQAISCMLYERESGA
+463 
-478 VMEGLSDIFG
+478 
-488 ELIED
+488 
-493 YANNATSGNPT
+493 
-504 LTGSCD
+504 
-510 WKNESRNISNP
+510 
-521 EKSKCPAVY
+521 
-530 KGKYWKETAECPN
+530 
-543 EEGNDYGYV
+543 
-552 HNNST
+552 
-557 VISHMA
+557 
-563 YLLSNGMNGASY
+563 
-575 CEALNNRQIAELYY
+575 
-589 RTIFML
+589 
-595 PVCCSFNQFGRMLLR
+595 
-610 SAELMYERELLNAK
+610 
-624 QFTCVLA
+624 
-631 ALNNSGIGVQNSD
+631 
-644 IRGMIYNVQP
+644 NVQP

-675 KIVNGN
+675 KIVNSN
-681 AAGGSQQPLEIILK
+681 TADGSQQELELVLQE
-695 GTINKPTEVDL
+695 TINKPTEVDL
-706 SGGELFMLE
+706 SGGELFLLE

-729 KICLSVDSEKGRP
+729 KIYLSVDSDNGRP
-742 ELVFYTMYGTVSPEI
+742 ELVFYTMYGTASPEI

-809 TSGEAYFDESIPEV
+809 TSGEAYFDESTPEV

-840 CNAFG
+840 CNSFG
-845 QITGTSPSNYEESTH
+845 QITGTSPSNYEESTN

-1026 NLKNFSVVMEG
+1026 NLKNFSVVREG

-1055 KVVAWGNNGYGQ
+1055 KVVAWGSNGYGQ

-1126 QGSAEYIKIMDDVSR
+1126 QGSAEYIKIMDDVSK
-1141 AEAEEDFAFA
+1141 AEAGENFAFA

-1169 GDGTTI
+1169 GDGTAI

-1180 VKVADG
+1180 AKVADG

-1214 GVSRIVDYN
+1214 GVSRILN
-1223 IAIMT
+1223 GSLAIMT
-1228 DGTLWKCSVKYDD
+1228 DGSLWSCSVEYDD
-1241 DYITGDVV
+1241 YYITDDVISACESEANCYVIKTDHSLWSTEMFSEDETFSGTEIAHGYKDVASFEIDYDGGWPGFVLLDADNVLYYLDYIDGD
-1249 DAWSYNDNMYYA
+1249 
-1261 IKNDGSLWD
+1261 
-1270 IYYRSNGNTKETKL
+1270 GNL
-1284 AEGFE
+1284 Q
-1289 SLSGY
+1289 
-1294 LVWTYGADDYLMLI
+1294 
-1308 DTKNDL
+1308 
-1314 YNGRTEWDEDGKYIN
+1314 

-1334 ADVCFVATSTVTDYE
+1334 DNIAAFAFSSVTVENDC
-1349 GTHFCIDTS
+1349 GTHLCIDTS

-1363 FGKNYYGVFGKGR
+1363 LGKNSYGVFGKGR

>member
-42 CGSAKKPDQMFTSAP
+42 VGSGTEPSSTP
-57 TAQVSATPEPYDA
+57 TPVPITQVPTTPGPENV
-70 ESGEVT
+70 GNGGVR
-76 VLDGSIVKERIT
+76 DGSLV
-88 DSASALRAVESI
+88 
-100 AEHLG
+100 
-105 ISDAAAC
+105 
-112 YETCSAQPLMNDVF
+112 
-126 YSCPQEYNGVP
+126 
-137 VYGSSI
+137 
-143 DFIVDEN
+143 
-150 GNCLNVTDNHA
+150 
-161 RISGLNTNPV
+161 
-171 LTEEEAIQKAL
+171 
-182 SNGASDVDSNGLC
+182 
-195 IYSCFDTNPCL
+195 
-206 TYNLYGIE
+206 
-214 DGTSMQYF
+214 
-222 VSAETGETVAEFCR
+222 
-236 SYTGETVDGVGY
+236 
-248 DRPESGIERHFNLY
+248 
-262 KIDNRFYLYDK
+262 
-273 ERNIAVFNAYGR
+273 
-285 KAIVRSGGFID
+285 
-296 NELHTY
+296 
-302 CYSETEN
+302 
-309 GVIIV
+309 
-314 CDSDGNRYSY
+314 
-324 TYGEDGQHY
+324 
-333 LTSQADADVVFPVQ
+333 
-347 ATASLKYALDDNTE
+347 
-361 AMFPVMTTNGS
+361 
-372 NYVNNDRAVAA
+372 
-383 MSYAAYSYDFYSD
+383 
-396 IFGRNGFDN
+396 
-405 KGGFT
+405 
-410 SILFDTTHPNACSSN
+410 
-425 VIVQYASNGE
+425 
-435 YSNLTNIQVGT
+435 
-446 KQGMAYDV
+446 
-454 IGHEYTHSV
+454 
-463 EQAISCMLYERESGA
+463 
-478 VMEGLSDIFG
+478 
-488 ELIED
+488 
-493 YANNATSGNPT
+493 
-504 LTGSCD
+504 
-510 WKNESRNISNP
+510 
-521 EKSKCPAVY
+521 
-530 KGKYWKETAECPN
+530 
-543 EEGNDYGYV
+543 
-552 HNNST
+552 
-557 VISHMA
+557 
-563 YLLSNGMNGASY
+563 
-575 CEALNNRQIAELYY
+575 
-589 RTIFML
+589 
-595 PVCCSFNQFGRMLLR
+595 
-610 SAELMYERELLNAK
+610 
-624 QFTCVLA
+624 
-631 ALNNSGIGVQNSD
+631 
-644 IRGMIYNVQP
+644 NVQP

-675 KIVNGN
+675 KIVNRN
-681 AAGGSQQPLEIILK
+681 TANGSQQELEPVLQE
-695 GTINKPTEVDL
+695 TINKPTEVDL
-706 SGGELFMLE
+706 SGGELFLLE

-729 KICLSVDSEKGRP
+729 KICLSVDSDNGRP

-809 TSGEAYFDESIPEV
+809 TSGEASFDESTPEV

-840 CNAFG
+840 FNGFG
-845 QITGTSPSNYEESTH
+845 QITGTSPSNYEESTN

-929 DGTVEV
+929 DGIVEV

-997 AYSPDLLEYEDEPL
+997 AYSRDLLEYEDKHL

-1055 KVVAWGNNGYGQ
+1055 KVVAWGSNGYGQ
-1067 LGSGVTVFETEKPVA
+1067 LGNGETVFETEKPVA
-1082 VTGMN
+1082 VSGMN

-1114 INDRGQLGNGTT
+1114 INDRGQLGSGTI
-1126 QGSAEYIKIMDDVSR
+1126 QGSAEYIKIMDDVSK
-1141 AEAEEDFAFA
+1141 AAAGDKFAFA

-1223 IAIMT
+1223 LAIMT

-1363 FGKNYYGVFGKGR
+1363 FGKNHYGVFGKGR

-1386 VAFPN
+1386 VVFPN

>member
-1 MVSDLK
+1 
-7 AKEFC
+7 
-12 FMQKKSSRP
+12 MQKKSSRP

-27 MALFFAVVFFISGCS
+27 MALLFAVVFFISGCS
-42 CGSAKKPDQMFTSAP
+42 VGSGTEPSSTPTSVPITQVP
-57 TAQVSATPEPYDA
+57 TTPGPENVGN
-70 ESGEVT
+70 GEVR
-76 VLDGSIVKERIT
+76 DGSLV
-88 DSASALRAVESI
+88 
-100 AEHLG
+100 
-105 ISDAAAC
+105 
-112 YETCSAQPLMNDVF
+112 
-126 YSCPQEYNGVP
+126 
-137 VYGSSI
+137 
-143 DFIVDEN
+143 
-150 GNCLNVTDNHA
+150 
-161 RISGLNTNPV
+161 
-171 LTEEEAIQKAL
+171 
-182 SNGASDVDSNGLC
+182 
-195 IYSCFDTNPCL
+195 
-206 TYNLYGIE
+206 
-214 DGTSMQYF
+214 
-222 VSAETGETVAEFCR
+222 
-236 SYTGETVDGVGY
+236 
-248 DRPESGIERHFNLY
+248 
-262 KIDNRFYLYDK
+262 
-273 ERNIAVFNAYGR
+273 
-285 KAIVRSGGFID
+285 
-296 NELHTY
+296 
-302 CYSETEN
+302 
-309 GVIIV
+309 
-314 CDSDGNRYSY
+314 
-324 TYGEDGQHY
+324 
-333 LTSQADADVVFPVQ
+333 
-347 ATASLKYALDDNTE
+347 
-361 AMFPVMTTNGS
+361 
-372 NYVNNDRAVAA
+372 
-383 MSYAAYSYDFYSD
+383 
-396 IFGRNGFDN
+396 
-405 KGGFT
+405 
-410 SILFDTTHPNACSSN
+410 
-425 VIVQYASNGE
+425 
-435 YSNLTNIQVGT
+435 
-446 KQGMAYDV
+446 
-454 IGHEYTHSV
+454 
-463 EQAISCMLYERESGA
+463 
-478 VMEGLSDIFG
+478 
-488 ELIED
+488 
-493 YANNATSGNPT
+493 
-504 LTGSCD
+504 
-510 WKNESRNISNP
+510 
-521 EKSKCPAVY
+521 
-530 KGKYWKETAECPN
+530 
-543 EEGNDYGYV
+543 
-552 HNNST
+552 
-557 VISHMA
+557 
-563 YLLSNGMNGASY
+563 
-575 CEALNNRQIAELYY
+575 
-589 RTIFML
+589 
-595 PVCCSFNQFGRMLLR
+595 
-610 SAELMYERELLNAK
+610 
-624 QFTCVLA
+624 
-631 ALNNSGIGVQNSD
+631 
-644 IRGMIYNVQP
+644 NVQP

-675 KIVNGN
+675 KIVNRN
-681 AAGGSQQPLEIILK
+681 TTDGSQQELEPVLQE
-695 GTINKPTEVDL
+695 TINKPTEVDL
-706 SGGELFMLE
+706 SGGELFLLE

-729 KICLSVDSEKGRP
+729 KIFLSVDSENGRP

-809 TSGEAYFDESIPEV
+809 TSGNGSFDESIPEV

-845 QITGTSPSNYEESTH
+845 QITGTYPSNYEESTN

-903 SRVIKTDVAAV
+903 SRVIKTNVAAV

-919 HSGVLFILNP
+919 INKILFVLNP

-935 MNAATRSAKKVMDGV
+935 MNAVTRSAKKVMDGV

-997 AYSPDLLEYEDEPL
+997 AYSRDLLEYEDKHL

-1055 KVVAWGNNGYGQ
+1055 KVVAWGSNGYGQ
-1067 LGSGVTVFETEKPVA
+1067 LGSGGTVFETEKPVA

-1114 INDRGQLGNGTT
+1114 INDRGQLG
-1126 QGSAEYIKIMDDVSR
+1126 
-1141 AEAEEDFAFA
+1141 
-1151 VKQDG
+1151 DG
-1156 TLWAWGANDRGQL
+1156 TA
-1169 GDGTTI
+1169 I

-1214 GVSRIVDYN
+1214 GVSRILN
-1223 IAIMT
+1223 GSLAIMT
-1228 DGTLWKCSVKYDD
+1228 DGSLWSCSVEYDD
-1241 DYITGDVV
+1241 YYITDDAISACEDGEANCYVIKIDHSLWLTEMFSEDDTSSGTEIAHGYKDVASFEIDYDGGWPGFVLLDADNVLYYLDYIDGD
-1249 DAWSYNDNMYYA
+1249 
-1261 IKNDGSLWD
+1261 
-1270 IYYRSNGNTKETKL
+1270 GNL
-1284 AEGFE
+1284 Q
-1289 SLSGY
+1289 
-1294 LVWTYGADDYLMLI
+1294 
-1308 DTKNDL
+1308 
-1314 YNGRTEWDEDGKYIN
+1314 

-1334 ADVCFVATSTVTDYE
+1334 DNIAAFAFSSVTVENDC

>member
-1 MVSDLK
+1 
-7 AKEFC
+7 
-12 FMQKKSSRP
+12 MQKKSSRP

-27 MALFFAVVFFISGCS
+27 MALLFAVVFFISGCS
-42 CGSAKKPDQMFTSAP
+42 VGSGTEP
-57 TAQVSATPEPYDA
+57 SATPTSVPITQVPTTPGPENVGN
-70 ESGEVT
+70 GEVR
-76 VLDGSIVKERIT
+76 DGSLV
-88 DSASALRAVESI
+88 
-100 AEHLG
+100 
-105 ISDAAAC
+105 
-112 YETCSAQPLMNDVF
+112 
-126 YSCPQEYNGVP
+126 
-137 VYGSSI
+137 
-143 DFIVDEN
+143 
-150 GNCLNVTDNHA
+150 
-161 RISGLNTNPV
+161 
-171 LTEEEAIQKAL
+171 
-182 SNGASDVDSNGLC
+182 
-195 IYSCFDTNPCL
+195 
-206 TYNLYGIE
+206 
-214 DGTSMQYF
+214 
-222 VSAETGETVAEFCR
+222 
-236 SYTGETVDGVGY
+236 
-248 DRPESGIERHFNLY
+248 
-262 KIDNRFYLYDK
+262 
-273 ERNIAVFNAYGR
+273 
-285 KAIVRSGGFID
+285 
-296 NELHTY
+296 
-302 CYSETEN
+302 
-309 GVIIV
+309 
-314 CDSDGNRYSY
+314 
-324 TYGEDGQHY
+324 
-333 LTSQADADVVFPVQ
+333 
-347 ATASLKYALDDNTE
+347 
-361 AMFPVMTTNGS
+361 
-372 NYVNNDRAVAA
+372 
-383 MSYAAYSYDFYSD
+383 
-396 IFGRNGFDN
+396 
-405 KGGFT
+405 
-410 SILFDTTHPNACSSN
+410 
-425 VIVQYASNGE
+425 
-435 YSNLTNIQVGT
+435 
-446 KQGMAYDV
+446 
-454 IGHEYTHSV
+454 
-463 EQAISCMLYERESGA
+463 
-478 VMEGLSDIFG
+478 
-488 ELIED
+488 
-493 YANNATSGNPT
+493 
-504 LTGSCD
+504 
-510 WKNESRNISNP
+510 
-521 EKSKCPAVY
+521 
-530 KGKYWKETAECPN
+530 
-543 EEGNDYGYV
+543 
-552 HNNST
+552 
-557 VISHMA
+557 
-563 YLLSNGMNGASY
+563 
-575 CEALNNRQIAELYY
+575 
-589 RTIFML
+589 
-595 PVCCSFNQFGRMLLR
+595 
-610 SAELMYERELLNAK
+610 
-624 QFTCVLA
+624 
-631 ALNNSGIGVQNSD
+631 
-644 IRGMIYNVQP
+644 NVQP
-654 KCTLDIRGLDLTNC
+654 KCILDIRGLDLTNC

-675 KIVNGN
+675 KIVNRN
-681 AAGGSQQPLEIILK
+681 TADGSQQELELVLQE
-695 GTINKPTEVDL
+695 TINKPTEVDL
-706 SGGELFMLE
+706 SGGELFLLE

-723 SNSEVY
+723 SNSAVY
-729 KICLSVDSEKGRP
+729 KIFLSVDSEKGRP

-771 SYAITEDGSLWEWGA
+771 SYAIMEDGSLWEWGA

-809 TSGEAYFDESIPEV
+809 TSGNGSFDESTPEV

-845 QITGTSPSNYEESTH
+845 QITGTSPSNYEESTN

-985 TTRIMNDVISAA
+985 TTRIMNDVISVA

-1042 AGRTHALAVTTEG
+1042 AGRTHALAVTAEG
-1055 KVVAWGNNGYGQ
+1055 KVVAWGSNGYGQ

-1126 QGSAEYIKIMDDVSR
+1126 QGSAEYIKIMDDVSK
-1141 AEAEEDFAFA
+1141 AEAGENFAFA

-1169 GDGTTI
+1169 GDGSTI

-1223 IAIMT
+1223 LAIMT
-1228 DGTLWKCSVKYDD
+1228 NGTLWKCSVKYDD

>member
-1 MVSDLK
+1 
-7 AKEFC
+7 
-12 FMQKKSSRP
+12 MQKKSSRP

-27 MALFFAVVFFISGCS
+27 MALLFAVVFFISGCS
-42 CGSAKKPDQMFTSAP
+42 CGSDQKPDQMFTSEP
-57 TAQVSATPEPYDA
+57 TAQASVTPEPYDA

-88 DSASALRAVESI
+88 DSASALRAVEGI

-112 YETCSAQPLMNDVF
+112 YKTCSAQSLMNDVF

-248 DRPESGIERHFNLY
+248 DRPEGGIERHFNLY

-285 KAIVRSGGFID
+285 KAIFRRDGFID
-296 NELHTY
+296 DELHTY

-314 CDSDGNRYSY
+314 CDSDGNRYSA
-324 TYGEDGQHY
+324 TCGEDGQHY

-347 ATASLKYALDDNTE
+347 ATISLKYALDDNTE

-372 NYVNNDRAVAA
+372 TYVNNDRAVAA

-410 SILFDTTHPNACSSN
+410 SVLFDTTHPNACSLN

-435 YSNLTNIQVGT
+435 YFNLTNIQVGT
-446 KQGMAYDV
+446 RQGMAYDV

-510 WKNESRNISNP
+510 WKNEFRNSSNP

-530 KGKYWKETAECPN
+530 KGKYWKETAEFPN
-543 EEGNDYGYV
+543 EGNDYGYV

-675 KIVNGN
+675 KIVNSN
-681 AAGGSQQPLEIILK
+681 TADGSQQELELVLQE
-695 GTINKPTEVDL
+695 TINKPTEVDL
-706 SGGELFMLE
+706 SGGELFLLE

-729 KICLSVDSEKGRP
+729 KIFLSVDSDNGRP
-742 ELVFYTMYGTVSPEI
+742 ELVFYTMYGTASPEI

-809 TSGEAYFDESIPEV
+809 TSGEAYFDESTPEV

-845 QITGTSPSNYEESTH
+845 QITGTSPSNYEESTN

-929 DGTVEV
+929 DGIVEV

-950 QEIHGVEGYNASCL
+950 EEIHGVEGYNASCL

-997 AYSPDLLEYEDEPL
+997 AYSPDLLEYEDKPL

-1126 QGSAEYIKIMDDVSR
+1126 QGSAEYIKIMDDVSK
-1141 AEAEEDFAFA
+1141 AEAGENFAFA

-1156 TLWAWGANDRGQL
+1156 TLWAWGANDKGQL

-1223 IAIMT
+1223 LAIMT

>member
-27 MALFFAVVFFISGCS
+27 MALLFAVIFFISGCS
-42 CGSAKKPDQMFTSAP
+42 VGSGTEPSSTPTSVPITQVP
-57 TAQVSATPEPYDA
+57 TTPGPENA
-70 ESGEVT
+70 GNGEVR
-76 VLDGSIVKERIT
+76 DGSLV
-88 DSASALRAVESI
+88 
-100 AEHLG
+100 
-105 ISDAAAC
+105 
-112 YETCSAQPLMNDVF
+112 
-126 YSCPQEYNGVP
+126 
-137 VYGSSI
+137 
-143 DFIVDEN
+143 
-150 GNCLNVTDNHA
+150 
-161 RISGLNTNPV
+161 
-171 LTEEEAIQKAL
+171 
-182 SNGASDVDSNGLC
+182 
-195 IYSCFDTNPCL
+195 
-206 TYNLYGIE
+206 
-214 DGTSMQYF
+214 
-222 VSAETGETVAEFCR
+222 
-236 SYTGETVDGVGY
+236 
-248 DRPESGIERHFNLY
+248 
-262 KIDNRFYLYDK
+262 
-273 ERNIAVFNAYGR
+273 
-285 KAIVRSGGFID
+285 
-296 NELHTY
+296 
-302 CYSETEN
+302 
-309 GVIIV
+309 
-314 CDSDGNRYSY
+314 
-324 TYGEDGQHY
+324 
-333 LTSQADADVVFPVQ
+333 
-347 ATASLKYALDDNTE
+347 
-361 AMFPVMTTNGS
+361 
-372 NYVNNDRAVAA
+372 
-383 MSYAAYSYDFYSD
+383 
-396 IFGRNGFDN
+396 
-405 KGGFT
+405 
-410 SILFDTTHPNACSSN
+410 
-425 VIVQYASNGE
+425 
-435 YSNLTNIQVGT
+435 
-446 KQGMAYDV
+446 
-454 IGHEYTHSV
+454 
-463 EQAISCMLYERESGA
+463 
-478 VMEGLSDIFG
+478 
-488 ELIED
+488 
-493 YANNATSGNPT
+493 
-504 LTGSCD
+504 
-510 WKNESRNISNP
+510 
-521 EKSKCPAVY
+521 
-530 KGKYWKETAECPN
+530 
-543 EEGNDYGYV
+543 
-552 HNNST
+552 
-557 VISHMA
+557 
-563 YLLSNGMNGASY
+563 
-575 CEALNNRQIAELYY
+575 
-589 RTIFML
+589 
-595 PVCCSFNQFGRMLLR
+595 
-610 SAELMYERELLNAK
+610 
-624 QFTCVLA
+624 
-631 ALNNSGIGVQNSD
+631 
-644 IRGMIYNVQP
+644 NVQP

-675 KIVNGN
+675 KIANGN
-681 AAGGSQQPLEIILK
+681 AADGSQQELELVLQE
-695 GTINKPTEVDL
+695 TINKPTEVDL
-706 SGGELFMLE
+706 SGGELFLLE

-729 KICLSVDSEKGRP
+729 KIFLSVDSENGRP

-796 APKKILSDIVSVS
+796 APKKILNDIVSVS
-809 TSGEAYFDESIPEV
+809 TSGEAYFDESLPEV

-840 CNAFG
+840 CNSFG
-845 QITGTSPSNYEESTH
+845 QITGTSPSNYEESTN
-860 IGEPTFMIGNIKQAS
+860 IGEPTFIIGNIKQAS
-875 AGGGLSAAVTTSG
+875 AGGGLSAAVSTSG

-929 DGTVEV
+929 DGIVEV

-1042 AGRTHALAVTTEG
+1042 AGRTHALAVTTDG
-1055 KVVAWGNNGYGQ
+1055 KVVAWGSNGYGQ
-1067 LGSGVTVFETEKPVA
+1067 LGSGGTVFETEKPVA

-1126 QGSAEYIKIMDDVSR
+1126 QGSAEYIKIMDDVSK
-1141 AEAEEDFAFA
+1141 AAAGDKFAFA

-1200 RMLEIGNGFAEAAT
+1200 RMLEIGNEFAEAAT

-1223 IAIMT
+1223 LAIMT

-1329 LKKIA
+1329 LKRIA

>member
-1 MVSDLK
+1 M
-7 AKEFC
+7 
-12 FMQKKSSRP
+12 
-21 SCFKAA
+21 
-27 MALFFAVVFFISGCS
+27 
-42 CGSAKKPDQMFTSAP
+42 
-57 TAQVSATPEPYDA
+57 
-70 ESGEVT
+70 
-76 VLDGSIVKERIT
+76 
-88 DSASALRAVESI
+88 
-100 AEHLG
+100 
-105 ISDAAAC
+105 
-112 YETCSAQPLMNDVF
+112 
-126 YSCPQEYNGVP
+126 
-137 VYGSSI
+137 
-143 DFIVDEN
+143 
-150 GNCLNVTDNHA
+150 
-161 RISGLNTNPV
+161 
-171 LTEEEAIQKAL
+171 
-182 SNGASDVDSNGLC
+182 
-195 IYSCFDTNPCL
+195 
-206 TYNLYGIE
+206 
-214 DGTSMQYF
+214 
-222 VSAETGETVAEFCR
+222 
-236 SYTGETVDGVGY
+236 
-248 DRPESGIERHFNLY
+248 
-262 KIDNRFYLYDK
+262 
-273 ERNIAVFNAYGR
+273 
-285 KAIVRSGGFID
+285 
-296 NELHTY
+296 
-302 CYSETEN
+302 
-309 GVIIV
+309 
-314 CDSDGNRYSY
+314 
-324 TYGEDGQHY
+324 
-333 LTSQADADVVFPVQ
+333 
-347 ATASLKYALDDNTE
+347 
-361 AMFPVMTTNGS
+361 
-372 NYVNNDRAVAA
+372 
-383 MSYAAYSYDFYSD
+383 
-396 IFGRNGFDN
+396 
-405 KGGFT
+405 
-410 SILFDTTHPNACSSN
+410 
-425 VIVQYASNGE
+425 
-435 YSNLTNIQVGT
+435 
-446 KQGMAYDV
+446 
-454 IGHEYTHSV
+454 
-463 EQAISCMLYERESGA
+463 
-478 VMEGLSDIFG
+478 
-488 ELIED
+488 
-493 YANNATSGNPT
+493 
-504 LTGSCD
+504 
-510 WKNESRNISNP
+510 
-521 EKSKCPAVY
+521 
-530 KGKYWKETAECPN
+530 
-543 EEGNDYGYV
+543 
-552 HNNST
+552 
-557 VISHMA
+557 
-563 YLLSNGMNGASY
+563 
-575 CEALNNRQIAELYY
+575 
-589 RTIFML
+589 
-595 PVCCSFNQFGRMLLR
+595 
-610 SAELMYERELLNAK
+610 
-624 QFTCVLA
+624 
-631 ALNNSGIGVQNSD
+631 
-644 IRGMIYNVQP
+644 
-654 KCTLDIRGLDLTNC
+654 
-668 ECTVKLS
+668 KLS
-675 KIVNGN
+675 KIVNRN
-681 AAGGSQQPLEIILK
+681 TTDGSQQELEPILQE
-695 GTINKPTEVDL
+695 TINKPTEVDL
-706 SGGELFMLE
+706 SGGELFLLE

-729 KICLSVDSEKGRP
+729 KIFLSVDSDNGRP

-757 TVDTNVQVAAGNSV
+757 TVNTNVQVAAGNSV
-771 SYAITEDGSLWEWGA
+771 SYAITEDGSLWEWGW
-786 KCGTRLAGNA
+786 LAGNA
-796 APKKILSDIVSVS
+796 APKKILNDIVSVS
-809 TSGEAYFDESIPEV
+809 TSGEAYFDESTPEV

-840 CNAFG
+840 CNSFG
-845 QITGTSPSNYEESTH
+845 QITGTSPSNYEESTN

-895 AYSEEGPS
+895 DYSEEDPS

-919 HSGVLFILNP
+919 INKILFVLNP

-935 MNAATRSAKKVMDGV
+935 MNAVTRSAKKVMDGV
-950 QEIHGVEGYNASCL
+950 QEIHGVEGFNAACL

-997 AYSPDLLEYEDEPL
+997 AYSRDLLEYEDKPL

-1055 KVVAWGNNGYGQ
+1055 KVVAWGSNGYGQ
-1067 LGSGVTVFETEKPVA
+1067 LGNGETVFETEKPVA
-1082 VTGMN
+1082 VSGMN

-1126 QGSAEYIKIMDDVSR
+1126 QGSAEYIKIMDDVSK
-1141 AEAEEDFAFA
+1141 AAAGENFAFA

-1223 IAIMT
+1223 LAIMT

>member
-1 MVSDLK
+1 M
-7 AKEFC
+7 
-12 FMQKKSSRP
+12 
-21 SCFKAA
+21 
-27 MALFFAVVFFISGCS
+27 
-42 CGSAKKPDQMFTSAP
+42 
-57 TAQVSATPEPYDA
+57 
-70 ESGEVT
+70 
-76 VLDGSIVKERIT
+76 
-88 DSASALRAVESI
+88 
-100 AEHLG
+100 
-105 ISDAAAC
+105 
-112 YETCSAQPLMNDVF
+112 
-126 YSCPQEYNGVP
+126 
-137 VYGSSI
+137 
-143 DFIVDEN
+143 
-150 GNCLNVTDNHA
+150 
-161 RISGLNTNPV
+161 
-171 LTEEEAIQKAL
+171 
-182 SNGASDVDSNGLC
+182 
-195 IYSCFDTNPCL
+195 
-206 TYNLYGIE
+206 
-214 DGTSMQYF
+214 
-222 VSAETGETVAEFCR
+222 
-236 SYTGETVDGVGY
+236 
-248 DRPESGIERHFNLY
+248 
-262 KIDNRFYLYDK
+262 
-273 ERNIAVFNAYGR
+273 
-285 KAIVRSGGFID
+285 
-296 NELHTY
+296 
-302 CYSETEN
+302 
-309 GVIIV
+309 
-314 CDSDGNRYSY
+314 
-324 TYGEDGQHY
+324 
-333 LTSQADADVVFPVQ
+333 
-347 ATASLKYALDDNTE
+347 
-361 AMFPVMTTNGS
+361 
-372 NYVNNDRAVAA
+372 
-383 MSYAAYSYDFYSD
+383 
-396 IFGRNGFDN
+396 
-405 KGGFT
+405 
-410 SILFDTTHPNACSSN
+410 
-425 VIVQYASNGE
+425 
-435 YSNLTNIQVGT
+435 
-446 KQGMAYDV
+446 
-454 IGHEYTHSV
+454 
-463 EQAISCMLYERESGA
+463 
-478 VMEGLSDIFG
+478 
-488 ELIED
+488 
-493 YANNATSGNPT
+493 ATSGNPT

-543 EEGNDYGYV
+543 EEGNDYVYV

-1141 AEAEEDFAFA
+1141 AEAEENFAFA

>member
-1 MVSDLK
+1 MK
-7 AKEFC
+7 
-12 FMQKKSSRP
+12 KKSSRP

-27 MALFFAVVFFISGCS
+27 MALLFAVVFFISGCS
-42 CGSAKKPDQMFTSAP
+42 CGSDQKPDQMFTSEP
-57 TAQVSATPEPYDA
+57 TAQASVTPEPYDA

-88 DSASALRAVESI
+88 DSASALRAVEGI

-112 YETCSAQPLMNDVF
+112 YKTCSAQSLMNDVF

-236 SYTGETVDGVGY
+236 SYTGKTVDGVGY
-248 DRPESGIERHFNLY
+248 DRPEDGIERHFNLY

-273 ERNIAVFNAYGR
+273 ERNIAVFNAYGHELIR
-285 KAIVRSGGFID
+285 GALPGFID
-296 NELHTY
+296 DELRTY
-302 CYSETEN
+302 YIEKEN
-309 GVIIV
+309 GAKIV
-314 CDSDGNRYSY
+314 RDSAGNRYSN
-324 TYGEDGQHY
+324 TCDEDGQNY
-333 LTSQADADVVFPVQ
+333 LTSQADADVAFPVQ
-347 ATASLKYALDDNTE
+347 LTYSLNYAVDKNTE
-361 AMFPVMTTNGS
+361 AMFPVMMTHGS
-372 NYVNNDRAVAA
+372 TYVNNDRAVAA

-410 SILFDTTHPNACSSN
+410 SVLFDTTHPNACSWNDGVTYKDSSGG
-425 VIVQYASNGE
+425 QYFR
-435 YSNLTNIQVGT
+435 LTSIEVGT

-463 EQAISCMLYERESGA
+463 EQATSNMLYERESGA

-510 WKNESRNISNP
+510 WKNEWRNISDP

-530 KGKYWKETAECPN
+530 KGKYWKETAEFPN
-543 EEGNDYGYV
+543 EGNDYGYV
-552 HNNST
+552 HDNST

-631 ALNNSGIGVQNSD
+631 ALNNSGIGVQDSD

-675 KIVNGN
+675 KIANGN
-681 AAGGSQQPLEIILK
+681 AADGSQQELELVLQE
-695 GTINKPTEVDL
+695 TINKPTEVDL
-706 SGGELFMLE
+706 SGGELFLLE

-729 KICLSVDSEKGRP
+729 KICLSVDSDNGRP

-809 TSGEAYFDESIPEV
+809 TSGNGSFDESSPEV

-840 CNAFG
+840 FNGFG
-845 QITGTSPSNYEESTH
+845 QITGTSPSNYEESTN

-903 SRVIKTDVAAV
+903 SRVIKTNVAAV

-919 HSGVLFILNP
+919 INKILFVLNP

-935 MNAATRSAKKVMDGV
+935 MNAVTRSAKKVMDGV
-950 QEIHGVEGYNASCL
+950 QEIHGVEGFNAACL

-997 AYSPDLLEYEDEPL
+997 AYSPDLLEYEDKPL

-1026 NLKNFSVVMEG
+1026 NLKNFSVVREG

-1055 KVVAWGNNGYGQ
+1055 KVVAWGSNGYGQ

-1126 QGSAEYIKIMDDVSR
+1126 QGSAEYIKIMDDVSK
-1141 AEAEEDFAFA
+1141 AEAGENFAFA

-1214 GVSRIVDYN
+1214 GVSRILN
-1223 IAIMT
+1223 GSLAIMT
-1228 DGTLWKCSVKYDD
+1228 DGSLWSCSVKYDD

-1308 DTKNDL
+1308 DAKNDL
-1314 YNGRTEWDEDGKYIN
+1314 YNGRTECDEDGKYIN

>member
-27 MALFFAVVFFISGCS
+27 MALFFAVIFFISGCS
-42 CGSAKKPDQMFTSAP
+42 VGSGTEPSSTPTSVPITQVP
-57 TAQVSATPEPYDA
+57 TTPGPENVGN
-70 ESGEVT
+70 GEVT

-88 DSASALRAVESI
+88 DSASALRAVEGI

-112 YETCSAQPLMNDVF
+112 YKTCSAQSLMNDVF

-248 DRPESGIERHFNLY
+248 DRPEGGIERHFNLY

-273 ERNIAVFNAYGR
+273 ERNIAVFNAYGHELILG
-285 KAIVRSGGFID
+285 ALPGFID
-296 NELHTY
+296 DELRTY
-302 CYSETEN
+302 YIAGEN
-309 GVIIV
+309 GAQFV

-324 TYGEDGQHY
+324 TCGEDGQHY
-333 LTSQADADVVFPVQ
+333 LTSQADAEVIFPVQ
-347 ATASLKYALDDNTE
+347 ATALLKYAVDKNNE
-361 AMFPVMTTNGS
+361 AMFHVMTTNGS
-372 NYVNNDRAVAA
+372 TYVNNDRAVAA

-410 SILFDTTHPNACSSN
+410 SILFDTTHPDACSWN
-425 VIVQYASNGE
+425 NIFEWASNGA
-435 YSNLTNIQVGT
+435 YSYLTSIEVGT
-446 KQGMAYDV
+446 EQGMAYDV

-463 EQAISCMLYERESGA
+463 EQSTSSMLCERESGA

-510 WKNESRNISNP
+510 WKHESRNISNP

-530 KGKYWKETAECPN
+530 KGKYWKETAEFPN
-543 EEGNDYGYV
+543 EGNNYGYI

-631 ALNNSGIGVQNSD
+631 ALNNSGIGVQDSD

-675 KIVNGN
+675 KIVNRN
-681 AAGGSQQPLEIILK
+681 TADGSQQELEPILQE
-695 GTINKPTEVDL
+695 TINKPTEVDL
-706 SGGELFMLE
+706 SGGELFLLE

-729 KICLSVDSEKGRP
+729 KIFLSVDSDNGRP

-809 TSGEAYFDESIPEV
+809 TSGNGSFDESTPEV
-823 WTHTLAV
+823 STHTLAV

-840 CNAFG
+840 FNGFG
-845 QITGTSPSNYEESTH
+845 QITGTSPSNYEESTN

-895 AYSEEGPS
+895 DYSEEDPS

-919 HSGVLFILNP
+919 INKILFVLNP

-935 MNAATRSAKKVMDGV
+935 MNAVTRSAKKVMDGV
-950 QEIHGVEGYNASCL
+950 QEIHGVEGFNAACL

-985 TTRIMNDVISAA
+985 TIRIMNDVISAA
-997 AYSPDLLEYEDEPL
+997 AYSRDLLEYEDKPL

-1042 AGRTHALAVTTEG
+1042 AGRTHALAVTTDG
-1055 KVVAWGNNGYGQ
+1055 KVVAWGSNGYGQ
-1067 LGSGVTVFETEKPVA
+1067 LGSGGTVFETEKPVA

-1126 QGSAEYIKIMDDVSR
+1126 QGSAEYIKIMDDVSK
-1141 AEAEEDFAFA
+1141 AEAEENFAFA

-1169 GDGTTI
+1169 GDGTAI

-1180 VKVADG
+1180 VKVAYG

-1223 IAIMT
+1223 LAIMT

>member
-1 MVSDLK
+1 
-7 AKEFC
+7 
-12 FMQKKSSRP
+12 MQKKSSRP
-21 SCFKAA
+21 SSFKAA
-27 MALFFAVVFFISGCS
+27 MALFFAVIFFISGCS
-42 CGSAKKPDQMFTSAP
+42 VGSGTEP
-57 TAQVSATPEPYDA
+57 SATPTSVPITQVPTTPGPENVGN
-70 ESGEVT
+70 GEVR
-76 VLDGSIVKERIT
+76 DGSLV
-88 DSASALRAVESI
+88 
-100 AEHLG
+100 
-105 ISDAAAC
+105 
-112 YETCSAQPLMNDVF
+112 
-126 YSCPQEYNGVP
+126 
-137 VYGSSI
+137 
-143 DFIVDEN
+143 
-150 GNCLNVTDNHA
+150 
-161 RISGLNTNPV
+161 
-171 LTEEEAIQKAL
+171 
-182 SNGASDVDSNGLC
+182 
-195 IYSCFDTNPCL
+195 
-206 TYNLYGIE
+206 
-214 DGTSMQYF
+214 
-222 VSAETGETVAEFCR
+222 
-236 SYTGETVDGVGY
+236 
-248 DRPESGIERHFNLY
+248 
-262 KIDNRFYLYDK
+262 
-273 ERNIAVFNAYGR
+273 
-285 KAIVRSGGFID
+285 
-296 NELHTY
+296 
-302 CYSETEN
+302 
-309 GVIIV
+309 
-314 CDSDGNRYSY
+314 
-324 TYGEDGQHY
+324 
-333 LTSQADADVVFPVQ
+333 
-347 ATASLKYALDDNTE
+347 
-361 AMFPVMTTNGS
+361 
-372 NYVNNDRAVAA
+372 
-383 MSYAAYSYDFYSD
+383 
-396 IFGRNGFDN
+396 
-405 KGGFT
+405 
-410 SILFDTTHPNACSSN
+410 
-425 VIVQYASNGE
+425 
-435 YSNLTNIQVGT
+435 
-446 KQGMAYDV
+446 
-454 IGHEYTHSV
+454 
-463 EQAISCMLYERESGA
+463 
-478 VMEGLSDIFG
+478 
-488 ELIED
+488 
-493 YANNATSGNPT
+493 
-504 LTGSCD
+504 
-510 WKNESRNISNP
+510 
-521 EKSKCPAVY
+521 
-530 KGKYWKETAECPN
+530 
-543 EEGNDYGYV
+543 
-552 HNNST
+552 
-557 VISHMA
+557 
-563 YLLSNGMNGASY
+563 
-575 CEALNNRQIAELYY
+575 
-589 RTIFML
+589 
-595 PVCCSFNQFGRMLLR
+595 
-610 SAELMYERELLNAK
+610 
-624 QFTCVLA
+624 
-631 ALNNSGIGVQNSD
+631 
-644 IRGMIYNVQP
+644 NVQP

-675 KIVNGN
+675 KIANGN

-706 SGGELFMLE
+706 SGGELFLLE

-729 KICLSVDSEKGRP
+729 KIYLSVDSDNGRP
-742 ELVFYTMYGTVSPEI
+742 ELVFYTMYGTASPEI

-809 TSGEAYFDESIPEV
+809 TSGEAYFDESTPEV

-840 CNAFG
+840 CNSFG
-845 QITGTSPSNYEESTH
+845 QITGTSPSNYEESTN

-1026 NLKNFSVVMEG
+1026 NLKNFSVVREG

-1055 KVVAWGNNGYGQ
+1055 KVVAWGSNGYGQ

-1126 QGSAEYIKIMDDVSR
+1126 QGSAEYIKIMDDVSK
-1141 AEAEEDFAFA
+1141 AEAGENFAFA

-1169 GDGTTI
+1169 GDGTAI

-1180 VKVADG
+1180 AKVADG

-1214 GVSRIVDYN
+1214 GVSRILN
-1223 IAIMT
+1223 GSLAIMT
-1228 DGTLWKCSVKYDD
+1228 DASLWSCSVEYDD
-1241 DYITGDVV
+1241 YYITDDVISACESEANCYVIKTDHSLWSTEMFSEDETFSGTEIAHGYKDVASFEIDYDGGWPGFVLLDADNVLYYLDYIDGD
-1249 DAWSYNDNMYYA
+1249 
-1261 IKNDGSLWD
+1261 
-1270 IYYRSNGNTKETKL
+1270 GNL
-1284 AEGFE
+1284 Q
-1289 SLSGY
+1289 
-1294 LVWTYGADDYLMLI
+1294 
-1308 DTKNDL
+1308 
-1314 YNGRTEWDEDGKYIN
+1314 

-1334 ADVCFVATSTVTDYE
+1334 DNIAAFAFSSVTVENDC
-1349 GTHFCIDTS
+1349 GTHLCIDTS

-1363 FGKNYYGVFGKGR
+1363 LGKNSYGVFGKGR

>member
-1 MVSDLK
+1 
-7 AKEFC
+7 
-12 FMQKKSSRP
+12 MQKKSSRQ

-42 CGSAKKPDQMFTSAP
+42 CGSAQKPDQMFTSEP

-76 VLDGSIVKERIT
+76 VLDGSIVKEKIT

-112 YETCSAQPLMNDVF
+112 YKTCSAQSLMNDVF

-182 SNGASDVDSNGLC
+182 SNGALDVDSNGLC

-248 DRPESGIERHFNLY
+248 DRPEDGIERHFNLY

-273 ERNIAVFNAYGR
+273 ERNIAVFNAYGHELILG
-285 KAIVRSGGFID
+285 ALPGFID
-296 NELHTY
+296 DELRTY
-302 CYSETEN
+302 YIAGEN
-309 GVIIV
+309 GAQFV

-324 TYGEDGQHY
+324 TCGEDGQHY
-333 LTSQADADVVFPVQ
+333 LTSQADAEVIFPVQ
-347 ATASLKYALDDNTE
+347 ATALLKYAVDKNNE
-361 AMFPVMTTNGS
+361 AMFHVMTTNGS
-372 NYVNNDRAVAA
+372 TYVNNDRAVAA

-410 SILFDTTHPNACSSN
+410 SILFDTTHPDACSWN
-425 VIVQYASNGE
+425 NIFEWASNGA
-435 YSNLTNIQVGT
+435 YSYLTSIEVGT

-463 EQAISCMLYERESGA
+463 EQSTSSMLCERESGA

-510 WKNESRNISNP
+510 WKHESRNISNP

-530 KGKYWKETAECPN
+530 KGKYWKETAEFPN
-543 EEGNDYGYV
+543 EGNDYGYI

-631 ALNNSGIGVQNSD
+631 ALNNSGIGVQDSD

-675 KIVNGN
+675 KIANGN
-681 AAGGSQQPLEIILK
+681 AAGDSQQPLEIILK

-706 SGGELFMLE
+706 SGGELFLLE

-729 KICLSVDSEKGRP
+729 KIFLSVDSDNGRP

-840 CNAFG
+840 CNVFG
-845 QITGTSPSNYEESTH
+845 QITGTSPSNYEESTN

-919 HSGVLFILNP
+919 INKILFVLNP

-935 MNAATRSAKKVMDGV
+935 MNAVTRSAKKVMDGV
-950 QEIHGVEGYNASCL
+950 QEIHGVEGFNASCL

-997 AYSPDLLEYEDEPL
+997 AYSRDLLEYEDKHL

-1026 NLKNFSVVMEG
+1026 NLKNFSVVREG

-1055 KVVAWGNNGYGQ
+1055 KVVAWGSNGYGQ
-1067 LGSGVTVFETEKPVA
+1067 LGSGGTVFETEKPVA

-1126 QGSAEYIKIMDDVSR
+1126 QGSDEYIKIMDDVSK
-1141 AEAEEDFAFA
+1141 AEAGENFAFA

-1223 IAIMT
+1223 LAIMT

>member
-42 CGSAKKPDQMFTSAP
+42 VGSGTEPSSTP
-57 TAQVSATPEPYDA
+57 TPVPITQVPTTPGPENVGN
-70 ESGEVT
+70 GEVR
-76 VLDGSIVKERIT
+76 DGSLV
-88 DSASALRAVESI
+88 
-100 AEHLG
+100 
-105 ISDAAAC
+105 
-112 YETCSAQPLMNDVF
+112 
-126 YSCPQEYNGVP
+126 
-137 VYGSSI
+137 
-143 DFIVDEN
+143 
-150 GNCLNVTDNHA
+150 
-161 RISGLNTNPV
+161 
-171 LTEEEAIQKAL
+171 
-182 SNGASDVDSNGLC
+182 
-195 IYSCFDTNPCL
+195 
-206 TYNLYGIE
+206 
-214 DGTSMQYF
+214 
-222 VSAETGETVAEFCR
+222 
-236 SYTGETVDGVGY
+236 
-248 DRPESGIERHFNLY
+248 
-262 KIDNRFYLYDK
+262 
-273 ERNIAVFNAYGR
+273 
-285 KAIVRSGGFID
+285 
-296 NELHTY
+296 
-302 CYSETEN
+302 
-309 GVIIV
+309 
-314 CDSDGNRYSY
+314 
-324 TYGEDGQHY
+324 
-333 LTSQADADVVFPVQ
+333 
-347 ATASLKYALDDNTE
+347 
-361 AMFPVMTTNGS
+361 
-372 NYVNNDRAVAA
+372 
-383 MSYAAYSYDFYSD
+383 
-396 IFGRNGFDN
+396 
-405 KGGFT
+405 
-410 SILFDTTHPNACSSN
+410 
-425 VIVQYASNGE
+425 
-435 YSNLTNIQVGT
+435 
-446 KQGMAYDV
+446 
-454 IGHEYTHSV
+454 
-463 EQAISCMLYERESGA
+463 
-478 VMEGLSDIFG
+478 
-488 ELIED
+488 
-493 YANNATSGNPT
+493 
-504 LTGSCD
+504 
-510 WKNESRNISNP
+510 
-521 EKSKCPAVY
+521 
-530 KGKYWKETAECPN
+530 
-543 EEGNDYGYV
+543 
-552 HNNST
+552 
-557 VISHMA
+557 
-563 YLLSNGMNGASY
+563 
-575 CEALNNRQIAELYY
+575 
-589 RTIFML
+589 
-595 PVCCSFNQFGRMLLR
+595 
-610 SAELMYERELLNAK
+610 
-624 QFTCVLA
+624 
-631 ALNNSGIGVQNSD
+631 
-644 IRGMIYNVQP
+644 NVQP

-675 KIVNGN
+675 KIVNRN
-681 AAGGSQQPLEIILK
+681 TANGSQQELEPVLQE
-695 GTINKPTEVDL
+695 TINKPTEVDL
-706 SGGELFMLE
+706 SGGELFLLE

-729 KICLSVDSEKGRP
+729 KICLSVDSDNGRP

-809 TSGEAYFDESIPEV
+809 TSGEASFDESTPEV

-840 CNAFG
+840 FNGFG
-845 QITGTSPSNYEESTH
+845 QITGTSPSNYEESTN

-929 DGTVEV
+929 DGIVEV

-997 AYSPDLLEYEDEPL
+997 AYSRDLLEYEDKHL

-1042 AGRTHALAVTTEG
+1042 AGRTPALAVTTEG
-1055 KVVAWGNNGYGQ
+1055 KVVAWGSNGYGQ
-1067 LGSGVTVFETEKPVA
+1067 LGNGETVFETEKPVA
-1082 VTGMN
+1082 VSGMN

-1114 INDRGQLGNGTT
+1114 INDRGQLGSGTI
-1126 QGSAEYIKIMDDVSR
+1126 QGSAEYIKIMDDVSK
-1141 AEAEEDFAFA
+1141 AAAGDKFAFA

-1223 IAIMT
+1223 LAIMT

-1363 FGKNYYGVFGKGR
+1363 FGKNHYGVFGKGR

-1386 VAFPN
+1386 VVFPN

>member
-27 MALFFAVVFFISGCS
+27 MALFFAVIFFISGCS
-42 CGSAKKPDQMFTSAP
+42 VGSGTEP
-57 TAQVSATPEPYDA
+57 SATPTSVPITQVPTTPGPENVGN
-70 ESGEVT
+70 GEVR
-76 VLDGSIVKERIT
+76 DGSLV
-88 DSASALRAVESI
+88 
-100 AEHLG
+100 
-105 ISDAAAC
+105 
-112 YETCSAQPLMNDVF
+112 
-126 YSCPQEYNGVP
+126 
-137 VYGSSI
+137 
-143 DFIVDEN
+143 
-150 GNCLNVTDNHA
+150 
-161 RISGLNTNPV
+161 
-171 LTEEEAIQKAL
+171 
-182 SNGASDVDSNGLC
+182 
-195 IYSCFDTNPCL
+195 
-206 TYNLYGIE
+206 
-214 DGTSMQYF
+214 
-222 VSAETGETVAEFCR
+222 
-236 SYTGETVDGVGY
+236 
-248 DRPESGIERHFNLY
+248 
-262 KIDNRFYLYDK
+262 
-273 ERNIAVFNAYGR
+273 
-285 KAIVRSGGFID
+285 
-296 NELHTY
+296 
-302 CYSETEN
+302 
-309 GVIIV
+309 
-314 CDSDGNRYSY
+314 
-324 TYGEDGQHY
+324 
-333 LTSQADADVVFPVQ
+333 
-347 ATASLKYALDDNTE
+347 
-361 AMFPVMTTNGS
+361 
-372 NYVNNDRAVAA
+372 
-383 MSYAAYSYDFYSD
+383 
-396 IFGRNGFDN
+396 
-405 KGGFT
+405 
-410 SILFDTTHPNACSSN
+410 
-425 VIVQYASNGE
+425 
-435 YSNLTNIQVGT
+435 
-446 KQGMAYDV
+446 
-454 IGHEYTHSV
+454 
-463 EQAISCMLYERESGA
+463 
-478 VMEGLSDIFG
+478 
-488 ELIED
+488 
-493 YANNATSGNPT
+493 
-504 LTGSCD
+504 
-510 WKNESRNISNP
+510 
-521 EKSKCPAVY
+521 
-530 KGKYWKETAECPN
+530 
-543 EEGNDYGYV
+543 
-552 HNNST
+552 
-557 VISHMA
+557 
-563 YLLSNGMNGASY
+563 
-575 CEALNNRQIAELYY
+575 
-589 RTIFML
+589 
-595 PVCCSFNQFGRMLLR
+595 
-610 SAELMYERELLNAK
+610 
-624 QFTCVLA
+624 
-631 ALNNSGIGVQNSD
+631 
-644 IRGMIYNVQP
+644 NVQP

-675 KIVNGN
+675 KIVNRN
-681 AAGGSQQPLEIILK
+681 TANGSQQELELVLQE
-695 GTINKPTEVDL
+695 TINKPTEVDL
-706 SGGELFMLE
+706 SGGELFLLE

-729 KICLSVDSEKGRP
+729 KIFLSVDSENGRP

-809 TSGEAYFDESIPEV
+809 TSGNGSFDESSPEV

-840 CNAFG
+840 FNGFG
-845 QITGTSPSNYEESTH
+845 QITGTSPSNYEESTN

-903 SRVIKTDVAAV
+903 SRVIKTDIAAV

-1042 AGRTHALAVTTEG
+1042 AGRTHALAVTTDG
-1055 KVVAWGNNGYGQ
+1055 KVVAWGSNGYGQ
-1067 LGSGVTVFETEKPVA
+1067 LGNGETVFETEKPVA

-1141 AEAEEDFAFA
+1141 AEAGENFAFA

-1223 IAIMT
+1223 LAIMT

>member
-1 MVSDLK
+1 
-7 AKEFC
+7 
-12 FMQKKSSRP
+12 MQKKSSRP

-42 CGSAKKPDQMFTSAP
+42 CGSAQKPDQMFTSAP

-76 VLDGSIVKERIT
+76 VLDGSIVKEKIT
-88 DSASALRAVESI
+88 DSASALRAVEGI

-112 YETCSAQPLMNDVF
+112 YKTCSAQSLMNDVF

-510 WKNESRNISNP
+510 WKHGDRNISDP

-675 KIVNGN
+675 KIANGN
-681 AAGGSQQPLEIILK
+681 AAGGSQQELELVLQE
-695 GTINKPTEVDL
+695 TINKPTEVDL
-706 SGGELFMLE
+706 SGGELFLLE

-729 KICLSVDSEKGRP
+729 KIFLSVDSDNGRP

-809 TSGEAYFDESIPEV
+809 TSGNGSFDESSPEV

-840 CNAFG
+840 FNGFG
-845 QITGTSPSNYEESTH
+845 QITGTSPSNYEESTN
-860 IGEPTFMIGNIKQAS
+860 IGEPTFMVGNIKQAS

-929 DGTVEV
+929 DGIVEV

-950 QEIHGVEGYNASCL
+950 EEIHGVEGYNASCL

-997 AYSPDLLEYEDEPL
+997 AYSPDLLEYEDKPL

-1026 NLKNFSVVMEG
+1026 NLKNFSVVREG

-1055 KVVAWGNNGYGQ
+1055 KVVAWGSNGYGQ

-1126 QGSAEYIKIMDDVSR
+1126 QGSAEYIKIMDDVSK
-1141 AEAEEDFAFA
+1141 AEAGENFAFA

-1200 RMLEIGNGFAEAAT
+1200 RMLEIGNEFAEAAT

-1223 IAIMT
+1223 LAIMT

>member
-1 MVSDLK
+1 
-7 AKEFC
+7 
-12 FMQKKSSRP
+12 
-21 SCFKAA
+21 
-27 MALFFAVVFFISGCS
+27 
-42 CGSAKKPDQMFTSAP
+42 
-57 TAQVSATPEPYDA
+57 
-70 ESGEVT
+70 
-76 VLDGSIVKERIT
+76 
-88 DSASALRAVESI
+88 
-100 AEHLG
+100 
-105 ISDAAAC
+105 
-112 YETCSAQPLMNDVF
+112 
-126 YSCPQEYNGVP
+126 
-137 VYGSSI
+137 
-143 DFIVDEN
+143 
-150 GNCLNVTDNHA
+150 
-161 RISGLNTNPV
+161 
-171 LTEEEAIQKAL
+171 
-182 SNGASDVDSNGLC
+182 
-195 IYSCFDTNPCL
+195 
-206 TYNLYGIE
+206 
-214 DGTSMQYF
+214 
-222 VSAETGETVAEFCR
+222 
-236 SYTGETVDGVGY
+236 
-248 DRPESGIERHFNLY
+248 
-262 KIDNRFYLYDK
+262 
-273 ERNIAVFNAYGR
+273 
-285 KAIVRSGGFID
+285 
-296 NELHTY
+296 
-302 CYSETEN
+302 
-309 GVIIV
+309 
-314 CDSDGNRYSY
+314 
-324 TYGEDGQHY
+324 
-333 LTSQADADVVFPVQ
+333 
-347 ATASLKYALDDNTE
+347 
-361 AMFPVMTTNGS
+361 
-372 NYVNNDRAVAA
+372 
-383 MSYAAYSYDFYSD
+383 
-396 IFGRNGFDN
+396 
-405 KGGFT
+405 
-410 SILFDTTHPNACSSN
+410 
-425 VIVQYASNGE
+425 
-435 YSNLTNIQVGT
+435 
-446 KQGMAYDV
+446 
-454 IGHEYTHSV
+454 
-463 EQAISCMLYERESGA
+463 
-478 VMEGLSDIFG
+478 
-488 ELIED
+488 
-493 YANNATSGNPT
+493 
-504 LTGSCD
+504 
-510 WKNESRNISNP
+510 
-521 EKSKCPAVY
+521 
-530 KGKYWKETAECPN
+530 
-543 EEGNDYGYV
+543 
-552 HNNST
+552 
-557 VISHMA
+557 
-563 YLLSNGMNGASY
+563 
-575 CEALNNRQIAELYY
+575 
-589 RTIFML
+589 
-595 PVCCSFNQFGRMLLR
+595 
-610 SAELMYERELLNAK
+610 
-624 QFTCVLA
+624 
-631 ALNNSGIGVQNSD
+631 
-644 IRGMIYNVQP
+644 
-654 KCTLDIRGLDLTNC
+654 
-668 ECTVKLS
+668 
-675 KIVNGN
+675 
-681 AAGGSQQPLEIILK
+681 
-695 GTINKPTEVDL
+695 
-706 SGGELFMLE
+706 
-715 IRNSGEEA
+715 
-723 SNSEVY
+723 
-729 KICLSVDSEKGRP
+729 
-742 ELVFYTMYGTVSPEI
+742 
-757 TVDTNVQVAAGNSV
+757 
-771 SYAITEDGSLWEWGA
+771 
-786 KCGTRLAGNA
+786 
-796 APKKILSDIVSVS
+796 
-809 TSGEAYFDESIPEV
+809 
-823 WTHTLAV
+823 
-830 AKDGSLYGWG
+830 
-840 CNAFG
+840 
-845 QITGTSPSNYEESTH
+845 
-860 IGEPTFMIGNIKQAS
+860 MIGNIKQAS

-895 AYSEEGPS
+895 AYSEEDPS

-919 HSGVLFILNP
+919 INKILFVLNP

-935 MNAATRSAKKVMDGV
+935 MKAATRSAKKVMDGV

-997 AYSPDLLEYEDEPL
+997 AYSRDLLEYEDKPL

-1026 NLKNFSVVMEG
+1026 NLKNFSVVREG

-1055 KVVAWGNNGYGQ
+1055 KVVAWGSNGYGQ

-1141 AEAEEDFAFA
+1141 AEAGENFAFA

-1223 IAIMT
+1223 LAIMT

>member
-1 MVSDLK
+1 
-7 AKEFC
+7 
-12 FMQKKSSRP
+12 MQKKSSRP

-903 SRVIKTDVAAV
+903 CRVIKTDVAAV

-1141 AEAEEDFAFA
+1141 AEAEENFAFA

>member
-27 MALFFAVVFFISGCS
+27 MTLFFAVIFFISGCS
-42 CGSAKKPDQMFTSAP
+42 VGSGTEPSSTPTSVPITQVP
-57 TAQVSATPEPYDA
+57 TTPGPENVGN
-70 ESGEVT
+70 GEVR
-76 VLDGSIVKERIT
+76 DGSLV
-88 DSASALRAVESI
+88 
-100 AEHLG
+100 
-105 ISDAAAC
+105 
-112 YETCSAQPLMNDVF
+112 
-126 YSCPQEYNGVP
+126 
-137 VYGSSI
+137 
-143 DFIVDEN
+143 
-150 GNCLNVTDNHA
+150 
-161 RISGLNTNPV
+161 
-171 LTEEEAIQKAL
+171 
-182 SNGASDVDSNGLC
+182 
-195 IYSCFDTNPCL
+195 
-206 TYNLYGIE
+206 
-214 DGTSMQYF
+214 
-222 VSAETGETVAEFCR
+222 
-236 SYTGETVDGVGY
+236 
-248 DRPESGIERHFNLY
+248 
-262 KIDNRFYLYDK
+262 
-273 ERNIAVFNAYGR
+273 
-285 KAIVRSGGFID
+285 
-296 NELHTY
+296 
-302 CYSETEN
+302 
-309 GVIIV
+309 
-314 CDSDGNRYSY
+314 
-324 TYGEDGQHY
+324 
-333 LTSQADADVVFPVQ
+333 
-347 ATASLKYALDDNTE
+347 
-361 AMFPVMTTNGS
+361 
-372 NYVNNDRAVAA
+372 
-383 MSYAAYSYDFYSD
+383 
-396 IFGRNGFDN
+396 
-405 KGGFT
+405 
-410 SILFDTTHPNACSSN
+410 
-425 VIVQYASNGE
+425 
-435 YSNLTNIQVGT
+435 
-446 KQGMAYDV
+446 
-454 IGHEYTHSV
+454 
-463 EQAISCMLYERESGA
+463 
-478 VMEGLSDIFG
+478 
-488 ELIED
+488 
-493 YANNATSGNPT
+493 
-504 LTGSCD
+504 
-510 WKNESRNISNP
+510 
-521 EKSKCPAVY
+521 
-530 KGKYWKETAECPN
+530 
-543 EEGNDYGYV
+543 
-552 HNNST
+552 
-557 VISHMA
+557 
-563 YLLSNGMNGASY
+563 
-575 CEALNNRQIAELYY
+575 
-589 RTIFML
+589 
-595 PVCCSFNQFGRMLLR
+595 
-610 SAELMYERELLNAK
+610 
-624 QFTCVLA
+624 
-631 ALNNSGIGVQNSD
+631 
-644 IRGMIYNVQP
+644 NVQP

-675 KIVNGN
+675 KIANGN
-681 AAGGSQQPLEIILK
+681 AANGSQQELEPVLQE
-695 GTINKPTEVDL
+695 TINKPTEVDL
-706 SGGELFMLE
+706 SGGELFLLE

-729 KICLSVDSEKGRP
+729 KIFLSVDSDNGRP

-809 TSGEAYFDESIPEV
+809 TSGEASFDESTPEV

-840 CNAFG
+840 FNGFG
-845 QITGTSPSNYEESTH
+845 QITGTSPSNYEESTN

-1141 AEAEEDFAFA
+1141 AEAGENFAFA

-1223 IAIMT
+1223 LAIMT